1 MSTAYITVVT
11 DKGAE
16 RITAA
21 LLPDGE
27 KLKITHFAVG
37 DGNGSIPTPSASQTA
52 LVHEVYRG
60 EVSNIHADGDSTT
73 RIIVEG
79 IIPAG
84 QGGFWVREIGLYDDQ
99 GVLIAVCS
107 APERY
112 KPTPAEGATS
122 VLNCQVH
129 VAVSNT
135 SAVQLKVLDNAFLP
149 DATTATRGL
158 TILSNETDSD
168 DETKSATPKAV
179 NAVRKQL
186 PVVATDIRDRTNGRV
201 ALPGMFGYGAILT
214 DVKNFSGTAG
224 VTEFLT
230 WVKAATPGIY
240 QVSQSAGDNKIIP
253 GVTFNGLI
261 EINYISSSR
270 NSSGPQN
277 EEKGIFFLGV
287 NGDFWYNRY
296 HASSGGSLIGWENLK
311 VDVDALKRLIELKAD
326 LNSPVFTGIPAA
338 PTAAEN
344 DSSRQ
349 IANTEFVMRAIA
361 SLIDSSPEAL
371 NTLNEL
377 AQALGNDPNFATT
390 VTNALAGKQPLN
402 ALLTAWSNLTTEANK
417 LPYFTG
423 RNQIGLTN
431 VTSTGLNLLSKGS
444 VDAVLLYLG
453 LTETINAAKTALQA
467 GNNGSDIVDKAA
479 FAKTIGLSPETYLKY
494 NGDMAIDADLNT
506 FGPVEASMGIWSKGT
521 STNATFAKNFP
532 EENAVGYLEVFRAG
546 NYGGSQRFTV
556 RNGNIYTRHLTA
568 SWNGTNGPWSEWRNV
583 AGSARTL
590 NEQNNLNDLGGE
602 PALGVWRNSTSTLA
616 TAALNYPEEGS
627 FAQGVLEVLKGGNY
641 SYTQRYTTR
650 RGNVYVRC
658 LQASW
663 DASNPQWEEW
673 RCVGCQSV
681 SAYFEGDL
689 DTLTSPNRYSITD
702 KATNVP
708 LIDGTKIIGILDVSR
723 RFDNIS
729 VEQKFTSFG
738 SGSKTTG
745 RVFTR
750 VFSGQSNGKWSDWRE
765 VFTSYSLPLVL
776 GIGGAAAKVDSLD
789 WQTYDFIPGQM
800 LTTPLNTMQNIP
812 SDMDWGVID
821 GNLVNILVGPS
832 DDTGTG
838 RSMLV
843 WRSTVSAAN
852 YRFFAVRIAGTAGN
866 RTITTRQMP
875 VLNAAHTWAEKQ
887 TFNKGLAGDLTGNAT
902 TATKLQTARKIGGVA
917 FDGTADIALPG
928 VNAAG
933 NQNTTGNAA
942 TATKLRTAI
951 TIGGVSFDGSA
962 SINLP
967 GVNAAG
973 NQSTSGNAGSAT
985 KLQTART
992 IGGVSFDGTANID
1005 LPGVNKAGNQ
1015 STSGNAAT
1023 ATKLQTARRI
1033 NGVAFDG
1040 TTDISFSI
1048 NVLAS
1053 KGRVTA
1059 LANATQGSNTGIQ
1072 MYEAYNNGYPTAYGN
1087 VVHLKGASSVGEGE
1101 ILIGWSGTSGAHA
1114 PAYLRSRRDSTDA
1127 KWSEWAQIYTSKD
1140 SIPGVNATGNQN
1152 TTGNAASATRLQ
1164 TARTIGGVSFN
1175 GTANI
1180 NLPGVNTTGNQD
1192 TTGNAAT
1199 ATKLK
1204 TARTIGGVSFDGSAN
1219 INLPG
1224 VNAAGNQ
1231 NTSGNAATATKL
1243 KTARTISGVAFDGSK
1258 NITLTAKNVGATA
1271 CPTGWL
1277 ITGDNNSSI
1286 TTSSFITLLQN
1297 QGAFN
1302 TRAWTAR
1309 CSFAAAD
1316 SAYIPDSETKCG
1328 IIPLAGAVIEVVSF
1342 GMTNYTIRVTTA
1354 TTSSV
1359 SGAKTNSE
1367 FIYSYDNY
1375 NGSTNNPG
1383 WRRCYNSKNFSVNLS
1398 SYVTESQ
1405 LTGYNNNLDIIANTL
1420 VVRNGSNGGFA
1431 VWDIS
1436 TTTSG
1441 ANMYIS
1447 PVAGI
1452 NNVFR
1457 STSSR
1462 RYKKDI
1468 ENITDEQADKVL
1480 EMRPVWYRSTCEA
1493 DNKDWG
1499 WYGLIAEEVGEIAPQ
1514 YVHWRDATEED
1525 DPTIVSSNG
1534 LVAEGVM
1541 YERLVVPL
1549 IKQVQKLTAKV
1560 EALEEELKALKK

>member
-37 DGNGSIPTPSASQTA
+37 DGNGSIPTPTASQTA

-129 VAVSNT
+129 VVVSNT

-158 TILSNETDSD
+158 TILSNATDSD

-186 PVVATDIRDRTNGRV
+186 PVVATDIRDRTDGRV
-201 ALPGMFGYGAILT
+201 ALPGMFGFGKI
-214 DVKNFSGTAG
+214 FSPIDAVRFTSASELLEWAKQ
-224 VTEFLT
+224 V
-230 WVKAATPGIY
+230 TPGEYFVTGPASLLPDAKVFQGVISIRLLEANQVLPDMSQTPKSIIY
-240 QVSQSAGDNKIIP
+240 YGI
-253 GVTFNGLI
+253 NG
-261 EINYISSSR
+261 EIYH
-270 NSSGPQN
+270 
-277 EEKGIFFLGV
+277 
-287 NGDFWYNRY
+287 NRY
-296 HASSGGSLIGWENLK
+296 WPSGGGQLVGWEDLK
-311 VDVDALKRLIELKAD
+311 VDVDALKRLIALKAD

-349 IANTEFVMRAIA
+349 IANTEFVMRAIT

-402 ALLTAWSNLTTEANK
+402 ALLTALSGLATSANK
-417 LPYFTG
+417 FPFFTG
-423 RNQIGLTN
+423 TDKVALATI
-431 VTSTGLNLLSKGS
+431 TSTARALLSQSSIEGMQTT
-444 VDAVLLYLG
+444 LG
-453 LTETINAAKTALQA
+453 LSASLFRRFRGQLPTDANL
-467 GNNGSDIVDKAA
+467 D
-479 FAKTIGLSPETYLKY
+479 TY
-494 NGDMAIDADLNT
+494 
-506 FGPVEASMGIWSKGT
+506 GPVEASVGIWSKQT
-521 STNATFAKNFP
+521 STNADAAHNFP
-532 EENAVGYLEVFRAG
+532 EANAVGYIEVLPAG
-546 NYGGSQRFTV
+546 QFGGTQRYTV
-556 RNGNIYTRHLTA
+556 RTGNIYVRSLTA
-568 SWNGTNGPWSEWRNV
+568 SWNGQDGPWGEWLKVGN
-583 AGSARTL
+583 AAAT
-590 NEQNNLNDLGGE
+590 
-602 PALGVWRNSTSTLA
+602 AAKLA
-616 TAALNYPEEGS
+616 TAR
-627 FAQGVLEVLKGGNY
+627 
-641 SYTQRYTTR
+641 T
-650 RGNVYVRC
+650 
-658 LQASW
+658 
-663 DASNPQWEEW
+663 
-673 RCVGCQSV
+673 
-681 SAYFEGDL
+681 
-689 DTLTSPNRYSITD
+689 
-702 KATNVP
+702 
-708 LIDGTKIIGILDVSR
+708 
-723 RFDNIS
+723 
-729 VEQKFTSFG
+729 
-738 SGSKTTG
+738 
-745 RVFTR
+745 
-750 VFSGQSNGKWSDWRE
+750 
-765 VFTSYSLPLVL
+765 
-776 GIGGAAAKVDSLD
+776 IGGVSFDGSANIDL
-789 WQTYDFIPGQM
+789 PG
-800 LTTPLNTMQNIP
+800 
-812 SDMDWGVID
+812 
-821 GNLVNILVGPS
+821 VNK
-832 DDTGTG
+832 
-838 RSMLV
+838 
-843 WRSTVSAAN
+843 
-852 YRFFAVRIAGTAGN
+852 AGTQNTSG
-866 RTITTRQMP
+866 
-875 VLNAAHTWAEKQ
+875 NAA
-887 TFNKGLAGDLTGNAT
+887 

-942 TATKLRTAI
+942 TATKLKTAI

-985 KLQTART
+985 KLRTART

-1059 LANATQGSNTGIQ
+1059 LANAAQGSNTGIQ

-1114 PAYLRSRRDSTDA
+1114 PAYLRSRRDTTDA

-1152 TTGNAASATRLQ
+1152 TTGNAASATKLQ
-1164 TARTIGGVSFN
+1164 TARTIGGVSFD

-1180 NLPGVNTTGNQD
+1180 NLPGVNTTGNQS

-1199 ATKLK
+1199 ATKLR

-1224 VNAAGNQ
+1224 VNTAGNQ

-1243 KTARTISGVAFDGSK
+1243 QTARTINGKPFDGTA
-1258 NITLTAKNVGATA
+1258 NITLSAADVSTYTKSEIDTKLGYKASTSDVPNMAIKTSTLSSGSMNMSFSDFIQYLKSEGAFRKRYWIGFGDA
-1271 CPTGWL
+1271 MGMNAGSTGT
-1277 ITGDNNSSI
+1277 ITG
-1286 TTSSFITLLQN
+1286 FGALQ
-1297 QGAFN
+1297 
-1302 TRAWTAR
+1302 
-1309 CSFAAAD
+1309 
-1316 SAYIPDSETKCG
+1316 
-1328 IIPLAGAVIEVVSF
+1328 LAGTIIEVF
-1342 GMTNYTIRVTTA
+1342 NFPNGMDYTIRITTQHKA
-1354 TTSSV
+1354 DY
-1359 SGAKTNSE
+1359 SGLTNM
-1367 FIYSYDNY
+1367 I
-1375 NGSTNNPG
+1375 
-1383 WRRCYNSKNFSVNLS
+1383 
-1398 SYVTESQ
+1398 
-1405 LTGYNNNLDIIANTL
+1405 
-1420 VVRNGSNGGFA
+1420 VV
-1431 VWDIS
+1431 
-1436 TTTSG
+1436 
-1441 ANMYIS
+1441 YH
-1447 PVAGI
+1447 
-1452 NNVFR
+1452 
-1457 STSSR
+1457 
-1462 RYKKDI
+1462 
-1468 ENITDEQADKVL
+1468 
-1480 EMRPVWYRSTCEA
+1480 YRSALSPEGQWLKFAGTA
-1493 DNKDWG
+1493 G
-1499 WYGLIAEEVGEIAPQ
+1499 
-1514 YVHWRDATEED
+1514 AT
-1525 DPTIVSSNG
+1525 NQG
-1534 LVAEGVM
+1534 
-1541 YERLVVPL
+1541 Y
-1549 IKQVQKLTAKV
+1549 
-1560 EALEEELKALKK
+1560 

>member
-37 DGNGSIPTPSASQTA
+37 DGNGSIPTPNASQTA

-129 VAVSNT
+129 VVVSNT
-135 SAVQLKVLDNAFLP
+135 NAIQLKVLDNAFLP

-158 TILSNETDSD
+158 TILSNATDSD

-186 PVVATDIRDRTNGRV
+186 PVVATDIRDRTSGRV

-261 EINYISSSR
+261 EIKYISSSR

-296 HASSGGSLIGWENLK
+296 HASSGGSLVGWENLK
-311 VDVDALKRLIELKAD
+311 VDVDALKRLIALKAD

-338 PTAAEN
+338 PTAAVN
-344 DSSRQ
+344 NSSRQ

-361 SLIDSSPEAL
+361 ALIDSSPATL
-371 NTLNEL
+371 NTLNKL
-377 AQALGNDPNFATT
+377 ARAIGSDPNFATT

-402 ALLTAWSNLTTEANK
+402 ALLTAFSGLATSANK
-417 LPYFTG
+417 FPYFTD
-423 RNQIGLTN
+423 TN
-431 VTSTGLNLLSKGS
+431 KVDLATITPTARTLLQQSSIESMQALLRLSATLFQRFRGQLPT
-444 VDAVLLYLG
+444 DA
-453 LTETINAAKTALQA
+453 N
-467 GNNGSDIVDKAA
+467 
-479 FAKTIGLSPETYLKY
+479 
-494 NGDMAIDADLNT
+494 LNT
-506 FGPVEASMGIWSKGT
+506 YGPVEASVGIWSKPV
-521 STNATFAKNFP
+521 STNADVAHNFP
-532 EENAVGYLEVFRAG
+532 EANAVGY
-546 NYGGSQRFTV
+546 
-556 RNGNIYTRHLTA
+556 I
-568 SWNGTNGPWSEWRNV
+568 
-583 AGSARTL
+583 
-590 NEQNNLNDLGGE
+590 
-602 PALGVWRNSTSTLA
+602 
-616 TAALNYPEEGS
+616 
-627 FAQGVLEVLKGGNY
+627 EVLPAGQFGG
-641 SYTQRYTTR
+641 TQRYTVCT
-650 RGNVYVRC
+650 GNIYVRS
-658 LQASW
+658 LTAAWNGQDGPW
-663 DASNPQWEEW
+663 DDWLK
-673 RCVGCQSV
+673 VGNN
-681 SAYFEGDL
+681 A
-689 DTLTSPNRYSITD
+689 
-702 KATNVP
+702 ATAAK
-708 LIDGTKIIGILDVSR
+708 LATAR
-723 RFDNIS
+723 
-729 VEQKFTSFG
+729 T
-738 SGSKTTG
+738 
-745 RVFTR
+745 
-750 VFSGQSNGKWSDWRE
+750 
-765 VFTSYSLPLVL
+765 
-776 GIGGAAAKVDSLD
+776 IGGVSFDGSANIDL
-789 WQTYDFIPGQM
+789 PG
-800 LTTPLNTMQNIP
+800 
-812 SDMDWGVID
+812 
-821 GNLVNILVGPS
+821 VNK
-832 DDTGTG
+832 
-838 RSMLV
+838 
-843 WRSTVSAAN
+843 
-852 YRFFAVRIAGTAGN
+852 AGTQNTSG
-866 RTITTRQMP
+866 
-875 VLNAAHTWAEKQ
+875 NAAS
-887 TFNKGLAGDLTGNAT
+887 
-902 TATKLQTARKIGGVA
+902 ATKLQTARRIGGVA

-928 VNAAG
+928 VNATG

-942 TATKLRTAI
+942 TATKLKTAV

-962 SINLP
+962 SISLP

-1059 LANATQGSNTGIQ
+1059 LANATQGSSTGIQ

-1087 VVHLKGASSVGEGE
+1087 IVHLKGASSVGEGE

-1114 PAYLRSRRDSTDA
+1114 PAYLRSRRDTTDA

-1140 SIPGVNATGNQN
+1140 SIPGVNTTGNQN

-1243 KTARTISGVAFDGSK
+1243 QTARTINGKPFDGTA
-1258 NITLTAKNVGATA
+1258 NITLAAKDLGLADSSGYVGR
-1271 CPTGWL
+1271 L
-1277 ITGDNNSSI
+1277 LNMRVF
-1286 TTSSFITLLQN
+1286 TSSGTYTPT
-1297 QGAFN
+1297 QG
-1302 TRAWTAR
+1302 
-1309 CSFAAAD
+1309 
-1316 SAYIPDSETKCG
+1316 TKR
-1328 IIPLAGAVIEVVSF
+1328 
-1342 GMTNYTIRVTTA
+1342 IRVTITGGGGGGGGCQAYSNSETFFGAGGGAGGTVISVITVAAASYSVVIGSGGTGGSGA
-1354 TTSSV
+1354 TTGNRGGDSKFASLLTAPGGQGAGKTTV
-1359 SGAKTNSE
+1359 TNTGGGSGGVPSTGDIRISGGDGDDGQAGA
-1367 FIYSYDNY
+1367 FHVCGGGGASYW
-1375 NGSTNNPG
+1375 GG
-1383 WRRCYNSKNFSVNLS
+1383 GGRAAV
-1398 SYVTESQ
+1398 
-1405 LTGYNNNLDIIANTL
+1405 GG
-1420 VVRNGSNGGFA
+1420 GSNGLARG
-1431 VWDIS
+1431 
-1436 TTTSG
+1436 SG
-1441 ANMYIS
+1441 GGGAYDNGYTGTVMRGGRG
-1447 PVAGI
+1447 ADGI
-1452 NNVFR
+1452 CI
-1457 STSSR
+1457 
-1462 RYKKDI
+1462 I
-1468 ENITDEQADKVL
+1468 EEF
-1480 EMRPVWYRSTCEA
+1480 M
-1493 DNKDWG
+1493 
-1499 WYGLIAEEVGEIAPQ
+1499 
-1514 YVHWRDATEED
+1514 
-1525 DPTIVSSNG
+1525 
-1534 LVAEGVM
+1534 
-1541 YERLVVPL
+1541 
-1549 IKQVQKLTAKV
+1549 
-1560 EALEEELKALKK
+1560 

>member
-37 DGNGSIPTPSASQTA
+37 DGNGSIPTPNASQTA

-129 VAVSNT
+129 VVVSNT
-135 SAVQLKVLDNAFLP
+135 SAIQLKVLDNAFLP
-149 DATTATRGL
+149 DATTTTRGL
-158 TILSNETDSD
+158 TILSNETNSD

-186 PVVATDIRDRTNGRV
+186 PVVVTDIRDRTSGRV

-261 EINYISSSR
+261 EIKYISSSR

-277 EEKGIFFLGV
+277 EEKGIFFLGI

-296 HASSGGSLIGWENLK
+296 HASSGGSLVGWENLK
-311 VDVDALKRLIELKAD
+311 VDVDALKRLIALKAD

-349 IANTEFVMRAIA
+349 IANTEFVMRAITA
-361 SLIDSSPEAL
+361 LIDSSPATL
-371 NTLNEL
+371 NTLNKL
-377 AQALGNDPNFATT
+377 ARAIGNDPNFATT

-402 ALLTAWSNLTTEANK
+402 ALLAALSALTTSADK

-423 RNQIGLTN
+423 VNKVALT
-431 VTSTGLNLLSKGS
+431 VITSTARTLLQQSS
-444 VDAVLLYLG
+444 IESMQTTLG
-453 LTETINAAKTALQA
+453 LSATQFQRFRGQLPT
-467 GNNGSDIVDKAA
+467 
-479 FAKTIGLSPETYLKY
+479 
-494 NGDMAIDADLNT
+494 DANLNT
-506 FGPVEASMGIWSKGT
+506 YGPVEASVGIWSKPIT
-521 STNATFAKNFP
+521 TNADVTHNFP
-532 EENAVGYLEVFRAG
+532 EANAAGYLEVLPAG
-546 NYGGSQRFTV
+546 QFGGMQRYTV
-556 RNGNIYTRHLTA
+556 RTGNIYVRSLTA
-568 SWNGTNGPWSEWRNV
+568 SWNGQDGPWDDWLKV
-583 AGSARTL
+583 G
-590 NEQNNLNDLGGE
+590 NN
-602 PALGVWRNSTSTLA
+602 AATAAKLA
-616 TAALNYPEEGS
+616 TAR
-627 FAQGVLEVLKGGNY
+627 
-641 SYTQRYTTR
+641 T
-650 RGNVYVRC
+650 
-658 LQASW
+658 
-663 DASNPQWEEW
+663 
-673 RCVGCQSV
+673 
-681 SAYFEGDL
+681 
-689 DTLTSPNRYSITD
+689 
-702 KATNVP
+702 
-708 LIDGTKIIGILDVSR
+708 
-723 RFDNIS
+723 
-729 VEQKFTSFG
+729 
-738 SGSKTTG
+738 
-745 RVFTR
+745 
-750 VFSGQSNGKWSDWRE
+750 
-765 VFTSYSLPLVL
+765 
-776 GIGGAAAKVDSLD
+776 IGGVSFDGSANIDL
-789 WQTYDFIPGQM
+789 PG
-800 LTTPLNTMQNIP
+800 
-812 SDMDWGVID
+812 
-821 GNLVNILVGPS
+821 VNK
-832 DDTGTG
+832 
-838 RSMLV
+838 
-843 WRSTVSAAN
+843 
-852 YRFFAVRIAGTAGN
+852 AGTQNTSG
-866 RTITTRQMP
+866 
-875 VLNAAHTWAEKQ
+875 NAA
-887 TFNKGLAGDLTGNAT
+887 

-942 TATKLRTAI
+942 TATKLKTAV

-967 GVNAAG
+967 GVNATG

-985 KLQTART
+985 KLRTART

-1072 MYEAYNNGYPTAYGN
+1072 MYEVYNNGYPTAYGN
-1087 VVHLKGASSVGEGE
+1087 IVHLKGASSVGEGE

-1114 PAYLRSRRDSTDA
+1114 PAYLRSRRDTTDA

-1140 SIPGVNATGNQN
+1140 SIPGVNTTGNQN

-1224 VNAAGNQ
+1224 VNTVGNQ

-1243 KTARTISGVAFDGSK
+1243 RTARTINGKAFDGSA
-1258 NITLTAKNVGATA
+1258 NITLTAADLSTYTKSEIDTKLGYKASSSDIPNMAIKTSTLSSGGMNMSFSDFINYLKSEGAFRKRYWIGFGDMMGA
-1271 CPTGWL
+1271 NAGSTGT
-1277 ITGDNNSSI
+1277 ITG
-1286 TTSSFITLLQN
+1286 FGALQ
-1297 QGAFN
+1297 
-1302 TRAWTAR
+1302 
-1309 CSFAAAD
+1309 
-1316 SAYIPDSETKCG
+1316 
-1328 IIPLAGAVIEVVSF
+1328 LAGTIIEVF
-1342 GMTNYTIRVTTA
+1342 NFPNGMDYTIRITTQHRA
-1354 TTSSV
+1354 DY
-1359 SGAKTNSE
+1359 SGLTNM
-1367 FIYSYDNY
+1367 I
-1375 NGSTNNPG
+1375 
-1383 WRRCYNSKNFSVNLS
+1383 
-1398 SYVTESQ
+1398 
-1405 LTGYNNNLDIIANTL
+1405 
-1420 VVRNGSNGGFA
+1420 VV
-1431 VWDIS
+1431 
-1436 TTTSG
+1436 
-1441 ANMYIS
+1441 YH
-1447 PVAGI
+1447 
-1452 NNVFR
+1452 
-1457 STSSR
+1457 
-1462 RYKKDI
+1462 
-1468 ENITDEQADKVL
+1468 
-1480 EMRPVWYRSTCEA
+1480 YRSALSPAGQWLKFAGVT
-1493 DNKDWG
+1493 G
-1499 WYGLIAEEVGEIAPQ
+1499 
-1514 YVHWRDATEED
+1514 AT
-1525 DPTIVSSNG
+1525 N
-1534 LVAEGVM
+1534 EG
-1541 YERLVVPL
+1541 Y
-1549 IKQVQKLTAKV
+1549 
-1560 EALEEELKALKK
+1560 

>member
-1 MSTAYITVVT
+1 MSTTYKTVIT

-16 RITAA
+16 RIAAA

-27 KLKITHFAVG
+27 KLRITHFAVG
-37 DGNGSIPTPSASQTA
+37 DGNGSTPTPDVSQTA

-60 EVSNIHADGDSTT
+60 EVSNIHIDVDDTT
-73 RIIVEG
+73 RIVVEG
-79 IIPAG
+79 IIPAS

-99 GVLIAVCS
+99 GELVVVGN
-107 APERY
+107 APEGY
-112 KPTPAEGATS
+112 KPLPSEGAGR
-122 VLNCQVH
+122 VLNCQVF
-129 VAVSNT
+129 VVVSNT
-135 SAVQLKVLDNAFLP
+135 DAIELKVVSDAFLP
-149 DATTATRGL
+149 DATTEKRGL
-158 TILSNETDSD
+158 TILSSETNSD
-168 DETKSATPKAV
+168 DETKAATSKAVKAVMDVAKGKYTAVDASTTRKGLVQLTSATNSDSEVLALSAKAGKV
-179 NAVRKQL
+179 L
-186 PVVATDIRDRTNGRV
+186 ATQI
-201 ALPGMFGYGAILT
+201 
-214 DVKNFSGTAG
+214 
-224 VTEFLT
+224 
-230 WVKAATPGIY
+230 
-240 QVSQSAGDNKIIP
+240 SA
-253 GVTFNGLI
+253 
-261 EINYISSSR
+261 
-270 NSSGPQN
+270 
-277 EEKGIFFLGV
+277 
-287 NGDFWYNRY
+287 
-296 HASSGGSLIGWENLK
+296 
-311 VDVDALKRLIELKAD
+311 KAD
-326 LNSPVFTGIPAA
+326 LSSPAFTDKPTT
-338 PTAAEN
+338 PTAAEG
-344 DSSRQ
+344 DKSQQ

-390 VTNALAGKQPLN
+390 ITNALAGKQPLN
-402 ALLTAWSNLTTEANK
+402 ALLTAWSNLTTDANK

-444 VDAVLLYLG
+444 VEAVLLYLG

-843 WRSTVSAAN
+843 WRSTVSTAN

-902 TATKLQTARKIGGVA
+902 TATKLQTARRIGGVA

-942 TATKLRTAI
+942 TATKLKTAV

-962 SINLP
+962 SISLP

-1005 LPGVNKAGNQ
+1005 LPGVNKAGTQ

-1023 ATKLQTARRI
+1023 ATKLQTARKI

-1040 TTDISFSI
+1040 TKDISFTISAI
-1048 NVLAS
+1048 AS
-1053 KGRVTA
+1053 RGRVTA
-1059 LANATQGSNTGIQ
+1059 LANAVQGSSTGVQ

-1087 VVHLKGASSVGEGE
+1087 VMHLKGASASGEGE

-1114 PAYLRSRRDSTDA
+1114 PAYLRSRRDAADA
-1127 KWSEWAQIYTSKD
+1127 NWSQWAQIYTSKD
-1140 SIPGVNATGNQN
+1140 SIPGVNTTGNQN

-1224 VNAAGNQ
+1224 VNTAGNQ

-1243 KTARTISGVAFDGSK
+1243 RTARTINGKAFDGSA
-1258 NITLTAKNVGATA
+1258 NITLTAADLSTYTKSEIDTKLGYKASSSDIPNMAIKTSTLSSGSMNMSFSDFINYLKSEGAFRKRYWIGFGDMMGA
-1271 CPTGWL
+1271 NAGSTGT
-1277 ITGDNNSSI
+1277 ITG
-1286 TTSSFITLLQN
+1286 FGALQ
-1297 QGAFN
+1297 
-1302 TRAWTAR
+1302 
-1309 CSFAAAD
+1309 
-1316 SAYIPDSETKCG
+1316 
-1328 IIPLAGAVIEVVSF
+1328 LAGTIIEVF
-1342 GMTNYTIRVTTA
+1342 NFPNGMDYTIRITTQHRA
-1354 TTSSV
+1354 DY
-1359 SGAKTNSE
+1359 SGLTNM
-1367 FIYSYDNY
+1367 I
-1375 NGSTNNPG
+1375 
-1383 WRRCYNSKNFSVNLS
+1383 
-1398 SYVTESQ
+1398 
-1405 LTGYNNNLDIIANTL
+1405 
-1420 VVRNGSNGGFA
+1420 VV
-1431 VWDIS
+1431 
-1436 TTTSG
+1436 
-1441 ANMYIS
+1441 YH
-1447 PVAGI
+1447 
-1452 NNVFR
+1452 
-1457 STSSR
+1457 
-1462 RYKKDI
+1462 
-1468 ENITDEQADKVL
+1468 
-1480 EMRPVWYRSTCEA
+1480 YRSALSPAGQWLKFAGVT
-1493 DNKDWG
+1493 G
-1499 WYGLIAEEVGEIAPQ
+1499 
-1514 YVHWRDATEED
+1514 AT
-1525 DPTIVSSNG
+1525 N
-1534 LVAEGVM
+1534 EG
-1541 YERLVVPL
+1541 Y
-1549 IKQVQKLTAKV
+1549 
-1560 EALEEELKALKK
+1560 

>member
-37 DGNGSIPTPSASQTA
+37 DGNGSIPTPNASQTA

-129 VAVSNT
+129 VVVSNT
-135 SAVQLKVLDNAFLP
+135 SAIQLKVLDNAFLP

-158 TILSNETDSD
+158 TILSNATDSD

-186 PVVATDIRDRTNGRV
+186 PVVATDIRDRTSGRV

-253 GVTFNGLI
+253 GVTFTGLI

-296 HASSGGSLIGWENLK
+296 HASSGGSLIRWENLK
-311 VDVDALKRLIELKAD
+311 VDVDALKRLIALKAD
-326 LNSPVFTGIPAA
+326 LNSPVFTGTPAA
-338 PTAAEN
+338 PTAAVN

-349 IANTEFVMRAIA
+349 IANTEFVMRAITA
-361 SLIDSSPEAL
+361 LIDSSPATL
-371 NTLNEL
+371 NTLNKL
-377 AQALGNDPNFATT
+377 ARAIGSDPNFATT

-402 ALLTAWSNLTTEANK
+402 ALLTAFSGLATSANK
-417 LPYFTG
+417 FPYFTD
-423 RNQIGLTN
+423 TN
-431 VTSTGLNLLSKGS
+431 KVDLATITPTARTLLQQSSIESMQALLRLSATLFQRFRGQLPT
-444 VDAVLLYLG
+444 DA
-453 LTETINAAKTALQA
+453 N
-467 GNNGSDIVDKAA
+467 
-479 FAKTIGLSPETYLKY
+479 
-494 NGDMAIDADLNT
+494 LNT
-506 FGPVEASMGIWSKGT
+506 YGPVEASVGIWSKPIT
-521 STNATFAKNFP
+521 TNADVAHNFP
-532 EENAVGYLEVFRAG
+532 EANAAGYLEVLPAG
-546 NYGGSQRFTV
+546 QFGGMQRYTV
-556 RNGNIYTRHLTA
+556 RTGNIYVRGLTA
-568 SWNGTNGPWSEWRNV
+568 SWNGQDGPWGGWLKV
-583 AGSARTL
+583 G
-590 NEQNNLNDLGGE
+590 NN
-602 PALGVWRNSTSTLA
+602 AATAAKLA
-616 TAALNYPEEGS
+616 TARTIGGVSFDGS
-627 FAQGVLEVLKGGNY
+627 ANIDLPGVNKAGTQNTSGNAATATKLQTARRIGG
-641 SYTQRYTTR
+641 
-650 RGNVYVRC
+650 V
-658 LQASW
+658 A
-663 DASNPQWEEW
+663 
-673 RCVGCQSV
+673 
-681 SAYFEGDL
+681 F
-689 DTLTSPNRYSITD
+689 
-702 KATNVP
+702 
-708 LIDGTKIIGILDVSR
+708 DGTADIALPGV
-723 RFDNIS
+723 NA
-729 VEQKFTSFG
+729 
-738 SGSKTTG
+738 TG
-745 RVFTR
+745 N
-750 VFSGQSNGKWSDWRE
+750 Q
-765 VFTSYSLPLVL
+765 
-776 GIGGAAAKVDSLD
+776 
-789 WQTYDFIPGQM
+789 
-800 LTTPLNTMQNIP
+800 NT
-812 SDMDWGVID
+812 
-821 GNLVNILVGPS
+821 
-832 DDTGTG
+832 
-838 RSMLV
+838 
-843 WRSTVSAAN
+843 
-852 YRFFAVRIAGTAGN
+852 
-866 RTITTRQMP
+866 
-875 VLNAAHTWAEKQ
+875 
-887 TFNKGLAGDLTGNAT
+887 TGNAAT
-902 TATKLQTARKIGGVA
+902 ATKLKTAVTIGGVSFDGSVSISLPGVNAAGNQDTSGNAGSATKLQTARKIGGVA
-917 FDGTADIALPG
+917 FDGTTDIALPG

-942 TATKLRTAI
+942 TATKLKTPI

-1023 ATKLQTARRI
+1023 ATKLQTARKI

-1040 TTDISFSI
+1040 TKDISFTISAI
-1048 NVLAS
+1048 AS
-1053 KGRVTA
+1053 RGRVTA
-1059 LANATQGSNTGIQ
+1059 LANAVQGSSTGVQ

-1087 VVHLKGASSVGEGE
+1087 VMHLKGASASGEGE

-1114 PAYLRSRRDSTDA
+1114 PAYLRSRRDAADA
-1127 KWSEWAQIYTSKD
+1127 NWSQWAQIYTSKD
-1140 SIPGVNATGNQN
+1140 SIPGVNTTGNQN
-1152 TTGNAASATRLQ
+1152 TTGNAATATRLQ

-1180 NLPGVNTTGNQD
+1180 NLPGVNAPGNQD

-1243 KTARTISGVAFDGSK
+1243 QTARTINGKPFDGTA
-1258 NITLTAKNVGATA
+1258 NITLAAKDLGLADSSGYVGR
-1271 CPTGWL
+1271 L
-1277 ITGDNNSSI
+1277 LNMRVF
-1286 TTSSFITLLQN
+1286 TSSGTYTPT
-1297 QGAFN
+1297 QG
-1302 TRAWTAR
+1302 
-1309 CSFAAAD
+1309 
-1316 SAYIPDSETKCG
+1316 TKR
-1328 IIPLAGAVIEVVSF
+1328 
-1342 GMTNYTIRVTTA
+1342 IRVTITGGGGGGGGCQAYSNSETFFGAGGGAGGTVISVITVTA
-1354 TTSSV
+1354 ASYSV
-1359 SGAKTNSE
+1359 IIGSGGSGGSGATNGNGGGDSKFASLLTAPGGQGAGKTTVTNTGGGYGGVPTTGDIRIPGGDGSDGQAGTLAAGGCGGAS
-1367 FIYSYDNY
+1367 YWGGGGRAGVGTAHNGLAPGSGGGAAYDNSY
-1375 NGSTNNPG
+1375 SGTAKPG
-1383 WRRCYNSKNFSVNLS
+1383 GR
-1398 SYVTESQ
+1398 
-1405 LTGYNNNLDIIANTL
+1405 
-1420 VVRNGSNGGFA
+1420 
-1431 VWDIS
+1431 
-1436 TTTSG
+1436 G
-1441 ANMYIS
+1441 AN
-1447 PVAGI
+1447 GI
-1452 NNVFR
+1452 CI
-1457 STSSR
+1457 
-1462 RYKKDI
+1462 I
-1468 ENITDEQADKVL
+1468 EEF
-1480 EMRPVWYRSTCEA
+1480 M
-1493 DNKDWG
+1493 
-1499 WYGLIAEEVGEIAPQ
+1499 
-1514 YVHWRDATEED
+1514 
-1525 DPTIVSSNG
+1525 
-1534 LVAEGVM
+1534 
-1541 YERLVVPL
+1541 
-1549 IKQVQKLTAKV
+1549 
-1560 EALEEELKALKK
+1560 

>member
-37 DGNGSIPTPSASQTA
+37 DGNGSIPTPNASQTA

-129 VAVSNT
+129 VVVSNT
-135 SAVQLKVLDNAFLP
+135 SAIQLKVLDNAFLP

-158 TILSNETDSD
+158 TILSNATDSD

-186 PVVATDIRDRTNGRV
+186 PVVATDIRDRTSGRV

-253 GVTFNGLI
+253 GVTFTGLI

-311 VDVDALKRLIELKAD
+311 VDVDALKRLIALKAD
-326 LNSPVFTGIPAA
+326 LNSPVFTGTPAA
-338 PTAAEN
+338 PTAAVN

-349 IANTEFVMRAIA
+349 IANTEFVMRAITA
-361 SLIDSSPEAL
+361 LIDSSPATL
-371 NTLNEL
+371 NTLNKL
-377 AQALGNDPNFATT
+377 ARAIGSDPNFATT

-402 ALLTAWSNLTTEANK
+402 ALLTAFSGLATSANK
-417 LPYFTG
+417 FPYFTD
-423 RNQIGLTN
+423 TN
-431 VTSTGLNLLSKGS
+431 KVDLATITPTARTLLQQSSIESMQALLRLSATLFQRFRGQLPT
-444 VDAVLLYLG
+444 DA
-453 LTETINAAKTALQA
+453 N
-467 GNNGSDIVDKAA
+467 
-479 FAKTIGLSPETYLKY
+479 
-494 NGDMAIDADLNT
+494 LNT
-506 FGPVEASMGIWSKGT
+506 YGPVEASVGIWSKPIT
-521 STNATFAKNFP
+521 TNADVAHNFP
-532 EENAVGYLEVFRAG
+532 EANAAGYLEVLPAG
-546 NYGGSQRFTV
+546 QFGGMQRYTV
-556 RNGNIYTRHLTA
+556 RTGNIYVRGLTA
-568 SWNGTNGPWSEWRNV
+568 SWNGQDGPWGGWLKV
-583 AGSARTL
+583 G
-590 NEQNNLNDLGGE
+590 NN
-602 PALGVWRNSTSTLA
+602 AATAAKLA
-616 TAALNYPEEGS
+616 TARTIGGVSFDGS
-627 FAQGVLEVLKGGNY
+627 ANIDLPGVNKAGTQNTSGNAATATKLQTARRIGG
-641 SYTQRYTTR
+641 
-650 RGNVYVRC
+650 V
-658 LQASW
+658 A
-663 DASNPQWEEW
+663 
-673 RCVGCQSV
+673 
-681 SAYFEGDL
+681 F
-689 DTLTSPNRYSITD
+689 
-702 KATNVP
+702 
-708 LIDGTKIIGILDVSR
+708 DGTADIALPGV
-723 RFDNIS
+723 NA
-729 VEQKFTSFG
+729 
-738 SGSKTTG
+738 TG
-745 RVFTR
+745 N
-750 VFSGQSNGKWSDWRE
+750 Q
-765 VFTSYSLPLVL
+765 
-776 GIGGAAAKVDSLD
+776 
-789 WQTYDFIPGQM
+789 
-800 LTTPLNTMQNIP
+800 NT
-812 SDMDWGVID
+812 
-821 GNLVNILVGPS
+821 
-832 DDTGTG
+832 
-838 RSMLV
+838 
-843 WRSTVSAAN
+843 
-852 YRFFAVRIAGTAGN
+852 
-866 RTITTRQMP
+866 
-875 VLNAAHTWAEKQ
+875 
-887 TFNKGLAGDLTGNAT
+887 TGNAAT
-902 TATKLQTARKIGGVA
+902 ATKLKTAVTIGGVSFDGSVSISLPGVNAAGNQDTSGNAGSATKLQTARKIGGVA
-917 FDGTADIALPG
+917 FDGTTDIALPG

-942 TATKLRTAI
+942 TATKLKTPI

-1023 ATKLQTARRI
+1023 ATKLQTARKI

-1040 TTDISFSI
+1040 TKDISFTISAI
-1048 NVLAS
+1048 AS
-1053 KGRVTA
+1053 RGRVTA
-1059 LANATQGSNTGIQ
+1059 LANAVQGSSTGVQ

-1087 VVHLKGASSVGEGE
+1087 VMHLKGASASGEGE

-1114 PAYLRSRRDSTDA
+1114 PAYLRSRRDAADA
-1127 KWSEWAQIYTSKD
+1127 NWSQWAQIYTSKD
-1140 SIPGVNATGNQN
+1140 SIPGVNTTGNQN
-1152 TTGNAASATRLQ
+1152 TTGNAATATRLQ

-1180 NLPGVNTTGNQD
+1180 NLPGVNAPGNQD

-1243 KTARTISGVAFDGSK
+1243 QTARTINGKPFDGTA
-1258 NITLTAKNVGATA
+1258 NITLAAKDLGLADSSGYVGR
-1271 CPTGWL
+1271 L
-1277 ITGDNNSSI
+1277 LNMRVF
-1286 TTSSFITLLQN
+1286 TSSGTYTPT
-1297 QGAFN
+1297 QG
-1302 TRAWTAR
+1302 
-1309 CSFAAAD
+1309 
-1316 SAYIPDSETKCG
+1316 TKR
-1328 IIPLAGAVIEVVSF
+1328 
-1342 GMTNYTIRVTTA
+1342 IRVTITGGGGGGGGCQAYSNSETFFGAGGGAGGTVISVITVTA
-1354 TTSSV
+1354 ASYSV
-1359 SGAKTNSE
+1359 IIGSGGSGGSGATNGNGGGDSKFASLLTAPGGQGAGKTTVTNTGGGYGGVPTTGDIRIPGGDGSDGQAGTLAAGGCGGAS
-1367 FIYSYDNY
+1367 YWGGGGRAGVGTAHNGLAPGSGGGAAYDNSY
-1375 NGSTNNPG
+1375 SGTAKPG
-1383 WRRCYNSKNFSVNLS
+1383 GR
-1398 SYVTESQ
+1398 
-1405 LTGYNNNLDIIANTL
+1405 
-1420 VVRNGSNGGFA
+1420 
-1431 VWDIS
+1431 
-1436 TTTSG
+1436 G
-1441 ANMYIS
+1441 AN
-1447 PVAGI
+1447 GI
-1452 NNVFR
+1452 CI
-1457 STSSR
+1457 
-1462 RYKKDI
+1462 I
-1468 ENITDEQADKVL
+1468 EEF
-1480 EMRPVWYRSTCEA
+1480 M
-1493 DNKDWG
+1493 
-1499 WYGLIAEEVGEIAPQ
+1499 
-1514 YVHWRDATEED
+1514 
-1525 DPTIVSSNG
+1525 
-1534 LVAEGVM
+1534 
-1541 YERLVVPL
+1541 
-1549 IKQVQKLTAKV
+1549 
-1560 EALEEELKALKK
+1560 

>member
-37 DGNGSIPTPSASQTA
+37 DGNGSIPTPTASQTA

-84 QGGFWVREIGLYDDQ
+84 QGGFWVREIGLYDDR

-129 VAVSNT
+129 VVVSNT

-186 PVVATDIRDRTNGRV
+186 PVVATDIRDRTDGRV
-201 ALPGMFGYGAILT
+201 ALPGMFGFGKIFSPI
-214 DVKNFSGTAG
+214 DVVRFTSASELLEWAKQ
-224 VTEFLT
+224 V
-230 WVKAATPGIY
+230 TPGEYFVTGPASLLPGAKVFQGVISIRLLEANQVLPDMSQTPKSIIY
-240 QVSQSAGDNKIIP
+240 YGI
-253 GVTFNGLI
+253 NG
-261 EINYISSSR
+261 EIYH
-270 NSSGPQN
+270 
-277 EEKGIFFLGV
+277 
-287 NGDFWYNRY
+287 NRY
-296 HASSGGSLIGWENLK
+296 WPSGGGQLVGWEDLK
-311 VDVDALKRLIELKAD
+311 VDVDALKRLIALKAD
-326 LNSPVFTGIPAA
+326 LDSPVFTGIPAA

-349 IANTEFVMRAIA
+349 IANTEFVMRAIT

-402 ALLTAWSNLTTEANK
+402 ALLTALSGLATSANK
-417 LPYFTG
+417 FPFFTG
-423 RNQIGLTN
+423 TDKVALATI
-431 VTSTGLNLLSKGS
+431 TSTARALLSQSSIEGMQTT
-444 VDAVLLYLG
+444 LG
-453 LTETINAAKTALQA
+453 LSASLFRRFRGQLPTDANL
-467 GNNGSDIVDKAA
+467 D
-479 FAKTIGLSPETYLKY
+479 TY
-494 NGDMAIDADLNT
+494 
-506 FGPVEASMGIWSKGT
+506 GPVEASVGIWSKQT
-521 STNATFAKNFP
+521 STNADAAHNFP
-532 EENAVGYLEVFRAG
+532 EANAVGYIEVIPAG
-546 NYGGSQRFTV
+546 QFGGTQRYTV
-556 RNGNIYTRHLTA
+556 RTGNIYVRSLTA
-568 SWNGTNGPWSEWRNV
+568 SWNGQDGPWGEWLKVGN
-583 AGSARTL
+583 AAAT
-590 NEQNNLNDLGGE
+590 
-602 PALGVWRNSTSTLA
+602 AAKLA
-616 TAALNYPEEGS
+616 TAR
-627 FAQGVLEVLKGGNY
+627 
-641 SYTQRYTTR
+641 T
-650 RGNVYVRC
+650 
-658 LQASW
+658 
-663 DASNPQWEEW
+663 
-673 RCVGCQSV
+673 
-681 SAYFEGDL
+681 
-689 DTLTSPNRYSITD
+689 
-702 KATNVP
+702 
-708 LIDGTKIIGILDVSR
+708 
-723 RFDNIS
+723 
-729 VEQKFTSFG
+729 
-738 SGSKTTG
+738 
-745 RVFTR
+745 
-750 VFSGQSNGKWSDWRE
+750 
-765 VFTSYSLPLVL
+765 
-776 GIGGAAAKVDSLD
+776 IGGVSFDGSANIDL
-789 WQTYDFIPGQM
+789 PG
-800 LTTPLNTMQNIP
+800 
-812 SDMDWGVID
+812 
-821 GNLVNILVGPS
+821 VNK
-832 DDTGTG
+832 
-838 RSMLV
+838 
-843 WRSTVSAAN
+843 
-852 YRFFAVRIAGTAGN
+852 AGTQNTSG
-866 RTITTRQMP
+866 
-875 VLNAAHTWAEKQ
+875 NAA
-887 TFNKGLAGDLTGNAT
+887 

-942 TATKLRTAI
+942 TATKLKTAI

-1114 PAYLRSRRDSTDA
+1114 PAYLRSRRDTTDA

-1152 TTGNAASATRLQ
+1152 TTGNAASATKLQ
-1164 TARTIGGVSFN
+1164 TARTIGGVSFD

-1180 NLPGVNTTGNQD
+1180 NLPGVNTTGNQS

-1199 ATKLK
+1199 ATKLR

-1224 VNAAGNQ
+1224 VNTAGNQ

-1243 KTARTISGVAFDGSK
+1243 QTARTINGKPFDGTA
-1258 NITLTAKNVGATA
+1258 NITLSAADVSTYTKSEIDTKLGYKASTSDVPNMAIKTSTLSSGSMNMSFSDFIQYLKSEGAFRKRYWIGFGDA
-1271 CPTGWL
+1271 MGMNAGSTGT
-1277 ITGDNNSSI
+1277 ITG
-1286 TTSSFITLLQN
+1286 FGALQ
-1297 QGAFN
+1297 
-1302 TRAWTAR
+1302 
-1309 CSFAAAD
+1309 
-1316 SAYIPDSETKCG
+1316 
-1328 IIPLAGAVIEVVSF
+1328 LAGTIIEVF
-1342 GMTNYTIRVTTA
+1342 NFPNGMDYTIRITTQHKA
-1354 TTSSV
+1354 DY
-1359 SGAKTNSE
+1359 SGLTNM
-1367 FIYSYDNY
+1367 I
-1375 NGSTNNPG
+1375 
-1383 WRRCYNSKNFSVNLS
+1383 
-1398 SYVTESQ
+1398 
-1405 LTGYNNNLDIIANTL
+1405 
-1420 VVRNGSNGGFA
+1420 VV
-1431 VWDIS
+1431 
-1436 TTTSG
+1436 
-1441 ANMYIS
+1441 YH
-1447 PVAGI
+1447 
-1452 NNVFR
+1452 
-1457 STSSR
+1457 
-1462 RYKKDI
+1462 
-1468 ENITDEQADKVL
+1468 
-1480 EMRPVWYRSTCEA
+1480 YRSALSPEGQWLKFAGTA
-1493 DNKDWG
+1493 G
-1499 WYGLIAEEVGEIAPQ
+1499 
-1514 YVHWRDATEED
+1514 AT
-1525 DPTIVSSNG
+1525 NQG
-1534 LVAEGVM
+1534 
-1541 YERLVVPL
+1541 Y
-1549 IKQVQKLTAKV
+1549 
-1560 EALEEELKALKK
+1560 

>member
-1 MSTAYITVVT
+1 MSTTYKTVIT

-16 RITAA
+16 RIAAA

-27 KLKITHFAVG
+27 KLRITHFAVG
-37 DGNGSIPTPSASQTA
+37 DGNGSTPTPDVSQTA

-60 EVSNIHADGDSTT
+60 EVSNIHIDVDDTT
-73 RIIVEG
+73 RIVVEG
-79 IIPAG
+79 IIPTS

-99 GVLIAVCS
+99 GELVVVGN
-107 APERY
+107 APEGY
-112 KPTPAEGATS
+112 KPLPSEGAGR
-122 VLNCQVH
+122 VLNCQVF
-129 VAVSNT
+129 VVVSNT
-135 SAVQLKVLDNAFLP
+135 DAIELKVVSDAFLP
-149 DATTATRGL
+149 DATTEKRGL
-158 TILSNETDSD
+158 TILSSETNSD
-168 DETKSATPKAV
+168 DETKAATSKAVKAVMDVAKGKYTAVDASTTRKGLVQLTSATNSDSEVLALSAKAGKV
-179 NAVRKQL
+179 L
-186 PVVATDIRDRTNGRV
+186 ATQI
-201 ALPGMFGYGAILT
+201 
-214 DVKNFSGTAG
+214 
-224 VTEFLT
+224 
-230 WVKAATPGIY
+230 
-240 QVSQSAGDNKIIP
+240 SA
-253 GVTFNGLI
+253 
-261 EINYISSSR
+261 
-270 NSSGPQN
+270 
-277 EEKGIFFLGV
+277 
-287 NGDFWYNRY
+287 
-296 HASSGGSLIGWENLK
+296 
-311 VDVDALKRLIELKAD
+311 KAD
-326 LNSPVFTGIPAA
+326 LSSPAFTDKPTT
-338 PTAAEN
+338 PTAAEG
-344 DSSRQ
+344 DKSQQ

-361 SLIDSSPEAL
+361 SLVDSSPEAL

-390 VTNALAGKQPLN
+390 ITNALAGKQPLN
-402 ALLTAWSNLTTEANK
+402 ALLTAWSNLTTDANK

-444 VDAVLLYLG
+444 VEAVLLYLG

-658 LQASW
+658 LRASW

-843 WRSTVSAAN
+843 WRSTVSTAN

-942 TATKLRTAI
+942 TATKLKTAVA
-951 TIGGVSFDGSA
+951 IGGVSFDGSA
-962 SINLP
+962 SISLP

-1005 LPGVNKAGNQ
+1005 LPGVNKAGTQ

-1023 ATKLQTARRI
+1023 ATKLQTARKI

-1040 TTDISFSI
+1040 TKDISFTISAI
-1048 NVLAS
+1048 AS
-1053 KGRVTA
+1053 RGRVTA
-1059 LANATQGSNTGIQ
+1059 LANAVQGTSTGVQ

-1087 VVHLKGASSVGEGE
+1087 IIHLKGATAVGEGE

-1114 PAYLRSRRDSTDA
+1114 PAYLRSRRDATDA

-1140 SIPGVNATGNQN
+1140 SIPGVNTTGNQN

-1224 VNAAGNQ
+1224 VNTAGNQ

-1243 KTARTISGVAFDGSK
+1243 RTARTINGKAFDGSA
-1258 NITLTAKNVGATA
+1258 NITLTAADLSTYTKSEIDTKLGYKASSSDIPNMAIKTSTLSSGSMNMSFSDFINYLKGEGAFRKRYWIGFGDMMGA
-1271 CPTGWL
+1271 NAGSTGT
-1277 ITGDNNSSI
+1277 ITG
-1286 TTSSFITLLQN
+1286 FGALQ
-1297 QGAFN
+1297 
-1302 TRAWTAR
+1302 
-1309 CSFAAAD
+1309 
-1316 SAYIPDSETKCG
+1316 
-1328 IIPLAGAVIEVVSF
+1328 LAGTIIEVF
-1342 GMTNYTIRVTTA
+1342 NFPNGMDYTIRITTQHKA
-1354 TTSSV
+1354 DY
-1359 SGAKTNSE
+1359 SGLTNM
-1367 FIYSYDNY
+1367 I
-1375 NGSTNNPG
+1375 
-1383 WRRCYNSKNFSVNLS
+1383 
-1398 SYVTESQ
+1398 
-1405 LTGYNNNLDIIANTL
+1405 
-1420 VVRNGSNGGFA
+1420 VV
-1431 VWDIS
+1431 
-1436 TTTSG
+1436 
-1441 ANMYIS
+1441 YH
-1447 PVAGI
+1447 
-1452 NNVFR
+1452 
-1457 STSSR
+1457 
-1462 RYKKDI
+1462 
-1468 ENITDEQADKVL
+1468 
-1480 EMRPVWYRSTCEA
+1480 YRSA
-1493 DNKDWG
+1493 LSPAGQWLKFAG
-1499 WYGLIAEEVGEIAPQ
+1499 
-1514 YVHWRDATEED
+1514 ATGA
-1525 DPTIVSSNG
+1525 TN
-1534 LVAEGVM
+1534 EG
-1541 YERLVVPL
+1541 Y
-1549 IKQVQKLTAKV
+1549 
-1560 EALEEELKALKK
+1560 

>member
-1 MSTAYITVVT
+1 MSTTYKTIIT

-16 RITAA
+16 RIAAA

-27 KLKITHFAVG
+27 KLRITHFAVG
-37 DGNGSIPTPSASQTA
+37 DGNGSTPTPDVSQTA

-60 EVSNIHADGDSTT
+60 EVSNIHIDVDDTT
-73 RIIVEG
+73 RIVVEG

-99 GVLIAVCS
+99 GELVVVGN
-107 APERY
+107 APEGY
-112 KPTPAEGATS
+112 KPLPSEGAGR
-122 VLNCQVH
+122 VLNCQVF
-129 VAVSNT
+129 VVVSNT
-135 SAVQLKVLDNAFLP
+135 DAIELKVVSDAFLP
-149 DATTATRGL
+149 DATTEKRGL
-158 TILSNETDSD
+158 TILSSETNSD
-168 DETKSATPKAV
+168 DETKAATSKAVKAVMDVAKGKYTAVDASTTRKGLVQLTSATNSDSEVLALSAKAGKV
-179 NAVRKQL
+179 L
-186 PVVATDIRDRTNGRV
+186 ATQI
-201 ALPGMFGYGAILT
+201 
-214 DVKNFSGTAG
+214 
-224 VTEFLT
+224 
-230 WVKAATPGIY
+230 
-240 QVSQSAGDNKIIP
+240 SA
-253 GVTFNGLI
+253 
-261 EINYISSSR
+261 
-270 NSSGPQN
+270 
-277 EEKGIFFLGV
+277 
-287 NGDFWYNRY
+287 
-296 HASSGGSLIGWENLK
+296 
-311 VDVDALKRLIELKAD
+311 KAD
-326 LNSPVFTGIPAA
+326 LSSPAFTDKPTT
-338 PTAAEN
+338 PTAAEG
-344 DSSRQ
+344 DKSQQ

-361 SLIDSSPEAL
+361 ALVGSSPEAL
-371 NTLNEL
+371 DTLNEL

-402 ALLTAWSNLTTEANK
+402 ALLTALSGLTTSANK

-423 RNQIGLTN
+423 ADKVALATI
-431 VTSTGLNLLSKGS
+431 TSTARALLQQSG
-444 VDAVLLYLG
+444 VEGMQTILG
-453 LTETINAAKTALQA
+453 INASSFRRFRGQLPTDANL
-467 GNNGSDIVDKAA
+467 D
-479 FAKTIGLSPETYLKY
+479 TY
-494 NGDMAIDADLNT
+494 
-506 FGPVEASMGIWSKGT
+506 GPVETSVGIWSKQT
-521 STNATFAKNFP
+521 STNADVAHNFP
-532 EENAVGYLEVFRAG
+532 EANAVGYIEVLPAG
-546 NYGGSQRFTV
+546 QFGGTQRYTV
-556 RNGNIYTRHLTA
+556 RNGNIHIRSLTG
-568 SWNGTNGPWSEWRNV
+568 SWNGVDGPWGEWIKV
-583 AGSARTL
+583 GSAATT
-590 NEQNNLNDLGGE
+590 
-602 PALGVWRNSTSTLA
+602 ATKLA
-616 TAALNYPEEGS
+616 TAR
-627 FAQGVLEVLKGGNY
+627 
-641 SYTQRYTTR
+641 T
-650 RGNVYVRC
+650 
-658 LQASW
+658 
-663 DASNPQWEEW
+663 
-673 RCVGCQSV
+673 
-681 SAYFEGDL
+681 
-689 DTLTSPNRYSITD
+689 
-702 KATNVP
+702 
-708 LIDGTKIIGILDVSR
+708 
-723 RFDNIS
+723 
-729 VEQKFTSFG
+729 
-738 SGSKTTG
+738 
-745 RVFTR
+745 
-750 VFSGQSNGKWSDWRE
+750 
-765 VFTSYSLPLVL
+765 
-776 GIGGAAAKVDSLD
+776 IGGVSFDGSANIDL
-789 WQTYDFIPGQM
+789 PG
-800 LTTPLNTMQNIP
+800 
-812 SDMDWGVID
+812 
-821 GNLVNILVGPS
+821 VNK
-832 DDTGTG
+832 
-838 RSMLV
+838 
-843 WRSTVSAAN
+843 
-852 YRFFAVRIAGTAGN
+852 AGTQNTSG
-866 RTITTRQMP
+866 
-875 VLNAAHTWAEKQ
+875 NAAS
-887 TFNKGLAGDLTGNAT
+887 
-902 TATKLQTARKIGGVA
+902 ATKLQTARRIGGVA

-928 VNAAG
+928 VNATG

-942 TATKLRTAI
+942 TATKLQTTI

-962 SINLP
+962 SISLP

-1005 LPGVNKAGNQ
+1005 LPGVNKAGTQNTSGNAATATKLQTARKIGGVTFDGTADIALPGVNAAGNQ

-1023 ATKLQTARRI
+1023 ATKLQTARKI

-1040 TTDISFSI
+1040 TRDISFTISAI
-1048 NVLAS
+1048 AS
-1053 KGRVTA
+1053 RGRVTA
-1059 LANATQGSNTGIQ
+1059 LANAVQGASTGVQ

-1087 VVHLKGASSVGEGE
+1087 IIHLKGATAVGEGE

-1127 KWSEWAQIYTSKD
+1127 NWSEWAQIYTSKD
-1140 SIPGVNATGNQN
+1140 SIPGVNTTGNQN

-1224 VNAAGNQ
+1224 VNTAGNQ

-1243 KTARTISGVAFDGSK
+1243 QTARTISGVAFDGTK

-1271 CPTGWL
+1271 YPTGWL

-1302 TRAWTAR
+1302 TRAWVAR

-1375 NGSTNNPG
+1375 NGSTNSPG
-1383 WRRCYNSKNFSVNLS
+1383 WRRCYNSKNYSVNLS
-1398 SYVTESQ
+1398 SYVTERQ
-1405 LTGYNNNLDIIANTL
+1405 LTGYDNNLDIIANTL
-1420 VVRNGSNGGFA
+1420 VVKNGSNGGFA

-1447 PVAGI
+1447 PVSGI

-1525 DPTIVSSNG
+1525 DPAIVSSNG

>member
-1 MSTAYITVVT
+1 MSTTYKTVIT

-16 RITAA
+16 RIAAA

-37 DGNGSIPTPSASQTA
+37 DGNGSIPTPTASQTA

-129 VAVSNT
+129 VVVSNT
-135 SAVQLKVLDNAFLP
+135 SAIQLKVLDNAFLP

-186 PVVATDIRDRTNGRV
+186 PVVATDIRDRTDGRV
-201 ALPGMFGYGAILT
+201 ALPGMFGFGKIFSPI
-214 DVKNFSGTAG
+214 DVVRFNSEAELLEWAKQ
-224 VTEFLT
+224 V
-230 WVKAATPGIY
+230 TPGEYFVTGSASLLPGAKVFQGVISIRLLEVNQVLPDMSQTPKSIIY
-240 QVSQSAGDNKIIP
+240 
-253 GVTFNGLI
+253 
-261 EINYISSSR
+261 Y
-270 NSSGPQN
+270 
-277 EEKGIFFLGV
+277 GV
-287 NGDFWYNRY
+287 NGEIYHNRY
-296 HASSGGSLIGWENLK
+296 WPSGGGQLVGWEDLK
-311 VDVDALKRLIELKAD
+311 IDVEALKRLIALKAD
-326 LNSPVFTGIPAA
+326 LNSPVFTGIPTA

-344 DSSRQ
+344 DSSQQ

-390 VTNALAGKQPLN
+390 ITNALAGKQPLN
-402 ALLTAWSNLTTEANK
+402 ALLTAWSNLTTDANK

-444 VDAVLLYLG
+444 VEAVLLYLG

-843 WRSTVSAAN
+843 WRSTVSTAN

-942 TATKLRTAI
+942 TATKLKTAV

-962 SINLP
+962 SISLP

-1005 LPGVNKAGNQ
+1005 LPGVNKAGTQ

-1023 ATKLQTARRI
+1023 ATKLQTARKI

-1040 TTDISFSI
+1040 TRDISFTISAI
-1048 NVLAS
+1048 AS
-1053 KGRVTA
+1053 RGRVTA
-1059 LANATQGSNTGIQ
+1059 LANAVQGASTGVQ

-1087 VVHLKGASSVGEGE
+1087 IIHLKGATAVGEGE

-1127 KWSEWAQIYTSKD
+1127 NWSEWAQIYTSKD
-1140 SIPGVNATGNQN
+1140 SIPGVNTTGNQN

-1224 VNAAGNQ
+1224 VNTAGNQ

-1243 KTARTISGVAFDGSK
+1243 RTARTINGKAFDGSA
-1258 NITLTAKNVGATA
+1258 NITLTAADLSTYTKSEIDTKLGYKASSSDIPNMAIKTSTLSSGGMNMSFSDFINYLKGEGAFRKRYWIGFGDMMGA
-1271 CPTGWL
+1271 NAGSTGT
-1277 ITGDNNSSI
+1277 ITG
-1286 TTSSFITLLQN
+1286 FGALQ
-1297 QGAFN
+1297 
-1302 TRAWTAR
+1302 
-1309 CSFAAAD
+1309 
-1316 SAYIPDSETKCG
+1316 
-1328 IIPLAGAVIEVVSF
+1328 LAGTIIEVF
-1342 GMTNYTIRVTTA
+1342 NFPNGMDYTIRITTQHKA
-1354 TTSSV
+1354 DY
-1359 SGAKTNSE
+1359 SGLTNM
-1367 FIYSYDNY
+1367 I
-1375 NGSTNNPG
+1375 
-1383 WRRCYNSKNFSVNLS
+1383 
-1398 SYVTESQ
+1398 
-1405 LTGYNNNLDIIANTL
+1405 
-1420 VVRNGSNGGFA
+1420 VV
-1431 VWDIS
+1431 
-1436 TTTSG
+1436 
-1441 ANMYIS
+1441 YH
-1447 PVAGI
+1447 
-1452 NNVFR
+1452 
-1457 STSSR
+1457 
-1462 RYKKDI
+1462 
-1468 ENITDEQADKVL
+1468 
-1480 EMRPVWYRSTCEA
+1480 YRSA
-1493 DNKDWG
+1493 LSPAGQWLKFAG
-1499 WYGLIAEEVGEIAPQ
+1499 
-1514 YVHWRDATEED
+1514 ATGA
-1525 DPTIVSSNG
+1525 TN
-1534 LVAEGVM
+1534 EG
-1541 YERLVVPL
+1541 Y
-1549 IKQVQKLTAKV
+1549 
-1560 EALEEELKALKK
+1560 

>member
-1 MSTAYITVVT
+1 MSTAYKTVVT

-37 DGNGSIPTPSASQTA
+37 DGNGSIPTPTASQTA

-73 RIIVEG
+73 RIVVEG

-84 QGGFWVREIGLYDDQ
+84 QGGFWAREIGLYDDK

-129 VAVSNT
+129 VVVSNT
-135 SAVQLKVLDNAFLP
+135 SAIQLKVLDNAFLP

-186 PVVATDIRDRTNGRV
+186 PVVATDIRDRTSGRV

-253 GVTFNGLI
+253 GVTFTGLI

-311 VDVDALKRLIELKAD
+311 VDVEALKRLIALKAD
-326 LNSPVFTGIPAA
+326 LNSPVFTGTPAA
-338 PTAAEN
+338 PTAAVN
-344 DSSRQ
+344 NSSRQ
-349 IANTEFVMRAIA
+349 IANTEFVMRAITA
-361 SLIDSSPEAL
+361 LIDSSPATL
-371 NTLNEL
+371 NTLNKL
-377 AQALGNDPNFATT
+377 ARAIGSDPNFATT

-402 ALLTAWSNLTTEANK
+402 ALLTAFSGLATSADK

-423 RNQIGLTN
+423 VNKVALT
-431 VTSTGLNLLSKGS
+431 VITSTARTLLQQSS
-444 VDAVLLYLG
+444 IESMQTTLG
-453 LTETINAAKTALQA
+453 LSATQFQRFRGQLPT
-467 GNNGSDIVDKAA
+467 
-479 FAKTIGLSPETYLKY
+479 
-494 NGDMAIDADLNT
+494 DANLNT
-506 FGPVEASMGIWSKGT
+506 YGPVEASVGIWSKPIT
-521 STNATFAKNFP
+521 TNADVAHNFP
-532 EENAVGYLEVFRAG
+532 EANAAGYLEVLPAG
-546 NYGGSQRFTV
+546 QFGGTQRYTV
-556 RNGNIYTRHLTA
+556 RTGNIYVRSLTA
-568 SWNGTNGPWSEWRNV
+568 SWNGQDGPWDDWLKV
-583 AGSARTL
+583 G
-590 NEQNNLNDLGGE
+590 NN
-602 PALGVWRNSTSTLA
+602 AATAAKLA
-616 TAALNYPEEGS
+616 TAR
-627 FAQGVLEVLKGGNY
+627 
-641 SYTQRYTTR
+641 T
-650 RGNVYVRC
+650 
-658 LQASW
+658 
-663 DASNPQWEEW
+663 
-673 RCVGCQSV
+673 
-681 SAYFEGDL
+681 
-689 DTLTSPNRYSITD
+689 
-702 KATNVP
+702 
-708 LIDGTKIIGILDVSR
+708 
-723 RFDNIS
+723 
-729 VEQKFTSFG
+729 
-738 SGSKTTG
+738 
-745 RVFTR
+745 
-750 VFSGQSNGKWSDWRE
+750 
-765 VFTSYSLPLVL
+765 
-776 GIGGAAAKVDSLD
+776 IGGVSFDGSANIDL
-789 WQTYDFIPGQM
+789 PG
-800 LTTPLNTMQNIP
+800 
-812 SDMDWGVID
+812 
-821 GNLVNILVGPS
+821 VNK
-832 DDTGTG
+832 
-838 RSMLV
+838 
-843 WRSTVSAAN
+843 
-852 YRFFAVRIAGTAGN
+852 AGTQNTSG
-866 RTITTRQMP
+866 
-875 VLNAAHTWAEKQ
+875 NAAS
-887 TFNKGLAGDLTGNAT
+887 
-902 TATKLQTARKIGGVA
+902 ATKLQTARKIGGVA

-942 TATKLRTAI
+942 TATKLKTAV

-962 SINLP
+962 SISLP
-967 GVNAAG
+967 GVDAAG
-973 NQSTSGNAGSAT
+973 NQDTSGNAGSAT
-985 KLQTART
+985 KLETART

-1023 ATKLQTARRI
+1023 ATKLQTARKI

-1040 TTDISFSI
+1040 TKDISFSI
-1048 NVLAS
+1048 TALAS

-1072 MYEAYNNGYPTAYGN
+1072 MYEAYSNGYPTAYGN
-1087 VVHLKGASSVGEGE
+1087 VIHLKGASSAGEGE

-1114 PAYLRSRRDSTDA
+1114 PAYLRSRRDATDSN
-1127 KWSEWAQIYTSKD
+1127 WSEWAQIYTSKD

-1152 TTGNAASATRLQ
+1152 TTGNAATATRLQ

-1243 KTARTISGVAFDGSK
+1243 QTARTINGKPFDGTA
-1258 NITLTAKNVGATA
+1258 NITLAAKDLGLADSSGYVGRLLNTRVFTSSGTYTPTQGTKRIRVILTGGGGGGGGCQAFSNSETFFGAGGGAGGTVISVIAVTATSYSVVIGSGGTGGSGATIGNRGGDSKFA
-1271 CPTGWL
+1271 SLLTAPGGQGAGKTTVTNTGGGGGGTPS
-1277 ITGDNNSSI
+1277 TGDIRISGGDGDDG
-1286 TTSSFITLLQN
+1286 QA
-1297 QGAFN
+1297 GAFPVCGGGGASYWGGGG
-1302 TRAWTAR
+1302 RA
-1309 CSFAAAD
+1309 
-1316 SAYIPDSETKCG
+1316 
-1328 IIPLAGAVIEVVSF
+1328 AV
-1342 GMTNYTIRVTTA
+1342 G
-1354 TTSSV
+1354 
-1359 SGAKTNSE
+1359 G
-1367 FIYSYDNY
+1367 
-1375 NGSTNNPG
+1375 
-1383 WRRCYNSKNFSVNLS
+1383 
-1398 SYVTESQ
+1398 
-1405 LTGYNNNLDIIANTL
+1405 
-1420 VVRNGSNGGFA
+1420 GSNGLARG
-1431 VWDIS
+1431 
-1436 TTTSG
+1436 SG
-1441 ANMYIS
+1441 GGGAYDNGYTGTVMRGGRG
-1447 PVAGI
+1447 ADGI
-1452 NNVFR
+1452 CI
-1457 STSSR
+1457 
-1462 RYKKDI
+1462 I
-1468 ENITDEQADKVL
+1468 EEF
-1480 EMRPVWYRSTCEA
+1480 M
-1493 DNKDWG
+1493 
-1499 WYGLIAEEVGEIAPQ
+1499 
-1514 YVHWRDATEED
+1514 
-1525 DPTIVSSNG
+1525 
-1534 LVAEGVM
+1534 
-1541 YERLVVPL
+1541 
-1549 IKQVQKLTAKV
+1549 
-1560 EALEEELKALKK
+1560 

>member
-1 MSTAYITVVT
+1 MSTTYKTVIT

-16 RITAA
+16 RIAAA

-27 KLKITHFAVG
+27 KLRITHFAVG
-37 DGNGSIPTPSASQTA
+37 DGNGSTPTPDVSQTA

-60 EVSNIHADGDSTT
+60 EVSNIHIDVDDTT
-73 RIIVEG
+73 RIVVEG
-79 IIPAG
+79 IIPAS

-99 GVLIAVCS
+99 GELVVVGN
-107 APERY
+107 APEGY
-112 KPTPAEGATS
+112 KPLPSEGAGR
-122 VLNCQVH
+122 VLNCQVF
-129 VAVSNT
+129 VVVSNT
-135 SAVQLKVLDNAFLP
+135 DAIELKVVSDAFLP
-149 DATTATRGL
+149 DATTEKRGL
-158 TILSNETDSD
+158 TILSSETNSD
-168 DETKSATPKAV
+168 DETKAATSKAVKAVMDVAKGKYTAVDASTTRKGLVQLTSATNSDSEVLALSAKAGKV
-179 NAVRKQL
+179 L
-186 PVVATDIRDRTNGRV
+186 ATQI
-201 ALPGMFGYGAILT
+201 
-214 DVKNFSGTAG
+214 
-224 VTEFLT
+224 
-230 WVKAATPGIY
+230 
-240 QVSQSAGDNKIIP
+240 SA
-253 GVTFNGLI
+253 
-261 EINYISSSR
+261 
-270 NSSGPQN
+270 
-277 EEKGIFFLGV
+277 
-287 NGDFWYNRY
+287 
-296 HASSGGSLIGWENLK
+296 
-311 VDVDALKRLIELKAD
+311 KAD
-326 LNSPVFTGIPAA
+326 LSSPAFTDKPTT
-338 PTAAEN
+338 PTAAEG
-344 DSSRQ
+344 DKSQQ

-390 VTNALAGKQPLN
+390 ITNALAGKQPLN
-402 ALLTAWSNLTTEANK
+402 ALLTAWSNLTTDANK

-444 VDAVLLYLG
+444 VEAVLLYLG

-689 DTLTSPNRYSITD
+689 DTLTSLNRYSITD

-843 WRSTVSAAN
+843 WRSTVSTAN

-902 TATKLQTARKIGGVA
+902 TATKLQTARRIGGVA

-942 TATKLRTAI
+942 TATKLKTAV

-962 SINLP
+962 SISLP

-1005 LPGVNKAGNQ
+1005 LPGVNKAGTQ

-1023 ATKLQTARRI
+1023 ATKLQTARKI

-1040 TTDISFSI
+1040 TKDISFTISAI
-1048 NVLAS
+1048 AS
-1053 KGRVTA
+1053 RGRVTA
-1059 LANATQGSNTGIQ
+1059 LANAVQGSSTGVQ

-1087 VVHLKGASSVGEGE
+1087 VMHLKGASASGEGE

-1114 PAYLRSRRDSTDA
+1114 PAYLRSRRDAADA
-1127 KWSEWAQIYTSKD
+1127 NWSQWAQIYTSKD
-1140 SIPGVNATGNQN
+1140 SIPGVNTTGNQN

-1224 VNAAGNQ
+1224 VNTAGNQ

-1243 KTARTISGVAFDGSK
+1243 RTARTINGKAFDGSA
-1258 NITLTAKNVGATA
+1258 NITLTAADLSTYTKSEIDTKLGYKASSSDIPNMAIKTSTLSSGSMNMSFSDFINYLKSEGAFRKRYWIGFGDMMGA
-1271 CPTGWL
+1271 NAGSTGT
-1277 ITGDNNSSI
+1277 ITG
-1286 TTSSFITLLQN
+1286 FGALQ
-1297 QGAFN
+1297 
-1302 TRAWTAR
+1302 
-1309 CSFAAAD
+1309 
-1316 SAYIPDSETKCG
+1316 
-1328 IIPLAGAVIEVVSF
+1328 LAGTIIEVF
-1342 GMTNYTIRVTTA
+1342 NFPNGMDYTIRITTQHRA
-1354 TTSSV
+1354 DY
-1359 SGAKTNSE
+1359 SGLTNM
-1367 FIYSYDNY
+1367 I
-1375 NGSTNNPG
+1375 
-1383 WRRCYNSKNFSVNLS
+1383 
-1398 SYVTESQ
+1398 
-1405 LTGYNNNLDIIANTL
+1405 
-1420 VVRNGSNGGFA
+1420 VV
-1431 VWDIS
+1431 
-1436 TTTSG
+1436 
-1441 ANMYIS
+1441 YH
-1447 PVAGI
+1447 
-1452 NNVFR
+1452 
-1457 STSSR
+1457 
-1462 RYKKDI
+1462 
-1468 ENITDEQADKVL
+1468 
-1480 EMRPVWYRSTCEA
+1480 YRSALSPAGQWLKFAGVT
-1493 DNKDWG
+1493 G
-1499 WYGLIAEEVGEIAPQ
+1499 
-1514 YVHWRDATEED
+1514 AT
-1525 DPTIVSSNG
+1525 N
-1534 LVAEGVM
+1534 EG
-1541 YERLVVPL
+1541 Y
-1549 IKQVQKLTAKV
+1549 
-1560 EALEEELKALKK
+1560 

>member
-37 DGNGSIPTPSASQTA
+37 DGNGSIPTPNASQTA

-99 GVLIAVCS
+99 DVLIAVCS

-129 VAVSNT
+129 VVVSNT

-186 PVVATDIRDRTNGRV
+186 PVVATDIRDRTGGRV

-253 GVTFNGLI
+253 GVTFTGLI

-311 VDVDALKRLIELKAD
+311 VDVDALKRLIALKAD

-338 PTAAEN
+338 PTAVVN

-349 IANTEFVMRAIA
+349 IANTEFVMRAITA
-361 SLIDSSPEAL
+361 LIDSSPATL
-371 NTLNEL
+371 NTLNKL
-377 AQALGNDPNFATT
+377 ARAIGSDPNFATT

-402 ALLTAWSNLTTEANK
+402 ALLTAFSGLATSANK
-417 LPYFTG
+417 FPYFTD
-423 RNQIGLTN
+423 TN
-431 VTSTGLNLLSKGS
+431 KVDLATITPTARTLLQQSSIESMQALLRLSATLFQRFRGQLPT
-444 VDAVLLYLG
+444 DA
-453 LTETINAAKTALQA
+453 N
-467 GNNGSDIVDKAA
+467 
-479 FAKTIGLSPETYLKY
+479 
-494 NGDMAIDADLNT
+494 LNT
-506 FGPVEASMGIWSKGT
+506 YGPVEASVGIWSKPV
-521 STNATFAKNFP
+521 STNADVAHNFP
-532 EENAVGYLEVFRAG
+532 EANAAGYLEVLPAG
-546 NYGGSQRFTV
+546 QFGGTQRYTV
-556 RNGNIYTRHLTA
+556 RTGNIYVRSLTA
-568 SWNGTNGPWSEWRNV
+568 SWNGQDGPWDDWLKV
-583 AGSARTL
+583 G
-590 NEQNNLNDLGGE
+590 NN
-602 PALGVWRNSTSTLA
+602 AATAAKLA
-616 TAALNYPEEGS
+616 TAR
-627 FAQGVLEVLKGGNY
+627 
-641 SYTQRYTTR
+641 T
-650 RGNVYVRC
+650 
-658 LQASW
+658 
-663 DASNPQWEEW
+663 
-673 RCVGCQSV
+673 
-681 SAYFEGDL
+681 
-689 DTLTSPNRYSITD
+689 
-702 KATNVP
+702 
-708 LIDGTKIIGILDVSR
+708 
-723 RFDNIS
+723 
-729 VEQKFTSFG
+729 
-738 SGSKTTG
+738 
-745 RVFTR
+745 
-750 VFSGQSNGKWSDWRE
+750 
-765 VFTSYSLPLVL
+765 
-776 GIGGAAAKVDSLD
+776 IGGVSFDGSANIDL
-789 WQTYDFIPGQM
+789 PG
-800 LTTPLNTMQNIP
+800 
-812 SDMDWGVID
+812 
-821 GNLVNILVGPS
+821 VNK
-832 DDTGTG
+832 
-838 RSMLV
+838 
-843 WRSTVSAAN
+843 
-852 YRFFAVRIAGTAGN
+852 AGTQNTSG
-866 RTITTRQMP
+866 
-875 VLNAAHTWAEKQ
+875 NAAS
-887 TFNKGLAGDLTGNAT
+887 
-902 TATKLQTARKIGGVA
+902 ATKLQTARRIGGVA
-917 FDGTADIALPG
+917 FDGTADVALPG
-928 VNAAG
+928 VNATG

-942 TATKLRTAI
+942 TATKLKTPI

-973 NQSTSGNAGSAT
+973 NQGTSGNAGSAT

-1023 ATKLQTARRI
+1023 ATKLQTARKI

-1040 TTDISFSI
+1040 TKDISFSI
-1048 NVLAS
+1048 TALAS

-1072 MYEAYNNGYPTAYGN
+1072 MYEAYSNGYPTAYGN
-1087 VVHLKGASSVGEGE
+1087 VIHLKGASSVGEGE
-1101 ILIGWSGTSGAHA
+1101 ILVGWSGTSGAHA
-1114 PAYLRSRRDSTDA
+1114 PAYLRSRRDTTDA

-1140 SIPGVNATGNQN
+1140 SIPGVNTTGNQN
-1152 TTGNAASATRLQ
+1152 TTGNAASATKLQ
-1164 TARTIGGVSFN
+1164 TARTIGGVSFD

-1180 NLPGVNTTGNQD
+1180 NLPGVNTTGNQG

-1199 ATKLK
+1199 ATKLQTARTIGGVAFDGTANISLPGVNTAGNQNTTGNAATATK
-1204 TARTIGGVSFDGSAN
+1204 LQTARTIGGVSFDGSAN

-1243 KTARTISGVAFDGSK
+1243 QTARTINGKPFDGTA
-1258 NITLTAKNVGATA
+1258 NITLAAKDLGLADSSGYVGR
-1271 CPTGWL
+1271 L
-1277 ITGDNNSSI
+1277 LNMRVF
-1286 TTSSFITLLQN
+1286 TSSGTYTPT
-1297 QGAFN
+1297 QG
-1302 TRAWTAR
+1302 
-1309 CSFAAAD
+1309 
-1316 SAYIPDSETKCG
+1316 TKR
-1328 IIPLAGAVIEVVSF
+1328 
-1342 GMTNYTIRVTTA
+1342 IRVTITGGGGGGGGCQA
-1354 TTSSV
+1354 YS
-1359 SGAKTNSE
+1359 NSE
-1367 FIYSYDNY
+1367 TFFGAGGGAGGTVISVITVTAASYSVII
-1375 NGSTNNPG
+1375 GSG
-1383 WRRCYNSKNFSVNLS
+1383 
-1398 SYVTESQ
+1398 
-1405 LTGYNNNLDIIANTL
+1405 
-1420 VVRNGSNGGFA
+1420 
-1431 VWDIS
+1431 
-1436 TTTSG
+1436 
-1441 ANMYIS
+1441 
-1447 PVAGI
+1447 
-1452 NNVFR
+1452 
-1457 STSSR
+1457 
-1462 RYKKDI
+1462 
-1468 ENITDEQADKVL
+1468 
-1480 EMRPVWYRSTCEA
+1480 
-1493 DNKDWG
+1493 
-1499 WYGLIAEEVGEIAPQ
+1499 
-1514 YVHWRDATEED
+1514 
-1525 DPTIVSSNG
+1525 
-1534 LVAEGVM
+1534 
-1541 YERLVVPL
+1541 
-1549 IKQVQKLTAKV
+1549 
-1560 EALEEELKALKK
+1560 

>member
-1 MSTAYITVVT
+1 MSTTYKTVIT

-37 DGNGSIPTPSASQTA
+37 DGNGSTPTPDASQTA

-60 EVSNIHADGDSTT
+60 EVSNIRIDVDDTT

-79 IIPAG
+79 IIPAS

-99 GVLIAVCS
+99 GALVAVCS

-112 KPTPAEGATS
+112 KPVPTEGATS
-122 VLNCQVH
+122 VLNCQVY
-129 VAVSNT
+129 VVVSNT
-135 SAVQLKVLDNAFLP
+135 DAIQLKVLDNAFLP
-149 DATTATRGL
+149 DATTDTRGL
-158 TILSNETDSD
+158 TILSSAIDSD

-179 NAVRKQL
+179 NDVRKQL
-186 PVVATDIRDRTNGRV
+186 PAVATDIRDRTDGKV
-201 ALPGMFGYGAILT
+201 AIPEMFGYGRKWRINDKQHFESEDVFT
-214 DVKNFSGTAG
+214 DWVRNAEPGEYFVEGGSKIISGVIFSGVLQIRFVSADNDAAAPAKTAK
-224 VTEFLT
+224 VIIFY
-230 WVKAATPGIY
+230 GI
-240 QVSQSAGDNKIIP
+240 
-253 GVTFNGLI
+253 
-261 EINYISSSR
+261 
-270 NSSGPQN
+270 
-277 EEKGIFFLGV
+277 
-287 NGDFWYNRY
+287 NGDIYHNRFWNNGNGY
-296 HASSGGSLIGWENLK
+296 LVGWSNLK
-311 VDVDALKRLIELKAD
+311 VDVEALRRLIALKAD
-326 LNSPVFTGIPAA
+326 LNSPVFTGTPAA

-344 DSSRQ
+344 DSSQQ
-349 IANTEFVMRAIA
+349 IANTEFVMRAIT

-423 RNQIGLTN
+423 QNQIGLTN
-431 VTSTGLNLLSKGS
+431 VTTTGLSLLSKGS

-453 LTETINAAKTALQA
+453 LTETIKAAKTALQA
-467 GNNGSDIVDKAA
+467 GNNGSDIADKATFRSNVSLYSKEEMDAKRGMRYTRINAPEGVEAGKWYPFVVKRSGSSINELASRVVISTSCRQASHRMNNCEFNGCVMPAGWSDRGRYAYGMFWAYTAGERAIHSVMMSNKDDEVSTVFYIEGDA
-479 FAKTIGLSPETYLKY
+479 FPIYVYLEEGLSAIAPTADYVVGQTTYKWGATNPKTECVAADVILDFAAGRGFYSSHPVITTQDISGNKIYANDEVVVRSQTAIRAIGGEYGVLLRNDGSKTYLLLTDA
-494 NGDMAIDADLNT
+494 GDQYGGWNALRPLMID
-506 FGPVEASMGIWSKGT
+506 
-521 STNATFAKNFP
+521 NATGEVTVGTKLFANGG
-532 EENAVGYLEVFRAG
+532 VDG
-546 NYGGSQRFTV
+546 NVS
-556 RNGNIYTRHLTA
+556 TA
-568 SWNGTNGPWSEWRNV
+568 TK
-583 AGSARTL
+583 
-590 NEQNNLNDLGGE
+590 
-602 PALGVWRNSTSTLA
+602 LA
-616 TAALNYPEEGS
+616 TAR
-627 FAQGVLEVLKGGNY
+627 
-641 SYTQRYTTR
+641 T
-650 RGNVYVRC
+650 
-658 LQASW
+658 
-663 DASNPQWEEW
+663 
-673 RCVGCQSV
+673 
-681 SAYFEGDL
+681 
-689 DTLTSPNRYSITD
+689 
-702 KATNVP
+702 
-708 LIDGTKIIGILDVSR
+708 
-723 RFDNIS
+723 
-729 VEQKFTSFG
+729 
-738 SGSKTTG
+738 
-745 RVFTR
+745 
-750 VFSGQSNGKWSDWRE
+750 
-765 VFTSYSLPLVL
+765 
-776 GIGGAAAKVDSLD
+776 IGGVSFDGSANIDL
-789 WQTYDFIPGQM
+789 PG
-800 LTTPLNTMQNIP
+800 
-812 SDMDWGVID
+812 
-821 GNLVNILVGPS
+821 VNK
-832 DDTGTG
+832 
-838 RSMLV
+838 
-843 WRSTVSAAN
+843 
-852 YRFFAVRIAGTAGN
+852 AGTQNTSG
-866 RTITTRQMP
+866 
-875 VLNAAHTWAEKQ
+875 NAA
-887 TFNKGLAGDLTGNAT
+887 

-933 NQNTTGNAA
+933 NQ
-942 TATKLRTAI
+942 
-951 TIGGVSFDGSA
+951 
-962 SINLP
+962 
-967 GVNAAG
+967 
-973 NQSTSGNAGSAT
+973 
-985 KLQTART
+985 
-992 IGGVSFDGTANID
+992 
-1005 LPGVNKAGNQ
+1005 

-1023 ATKLQTARRI
+1023 ATKLQTARKI

-1040 TTDISFSI
+1040 TTDISFNI
-1048 NVLAS
+1048 NALAS

-1072 MYEAYNNGYPTAYGN
+1072 MYEAYSNGYPTAYGN
-1087 VVHLKGASSVGEGE
+1087 VIHLKGASSVGEGE

-1114 PAYLRSRRDSTDA
+1114 PAYLRSRRDTTDA

-1140 SIPGVNATGNQN
+1140 SIPGVNTTGNQN
-1152 TTGNAASATRLQ
+1152 TTGNAASATKLQ

-1243 KTARTISGVAFDGSK
+1243 QTARTISGVAFDGSK

-1302 TRAWTAR
+1302 TRAWVAR

-1375 NGSTNNPG
+1375 NGSTNSPG
-1383 WRRCYNSKNFSVNLS
+1383 WRRCYNSKNYSVNLS

-1405 LTGYNNNLDIIANTL
+1405 LTGYDNNLDIIANTL
-1420 VVRNGSNGGFA
+1420 VVKNGSNGGFA

-1468 ENITDEQADKVL
+1468 ETITDEQADKVL

-1525 DPTIVSSNG
+1525 DPAIVSSNG

>member
-37 DGNGSIPTPSASQTA
+37 DGNGSIPTPTASQTA

-129 VAVSNT
+129 VVVSNT

-149 DATTATRGL
+149 DATTNTRGL
-158 TILSNETDSD
+158 TILSNAIDSD

-186 PVVATDIRDRTNGRV
+186 PVVATDIRDRTSGRV

-261 EINYISSSR
+261 EIKYISSSR

-311 VDVDALKRLIELKAD
+311 VDVDALKRLIALKAD

-402 ALLTAWSNLTTEANK
+402 ALLTALSGLATSANK
-417 LPYFTG
+417 FPFFTG
-423 RNQIGLTN
+423 TDKVALATI
-431 VTSTGLNLLSKGS
+431 TSTARALLSQSSIEGMQTT
-444 VDAVLLYLG
+444 LG
-453 LTETINAAKTALQA
+453 LSASLFRRFRGQLPTDANL
-467 GNNGSDIVDKAA
+467 D
-479 FAKTIGLSPETYLKY
+479 TY
-494 NGDMAIDADLNT
+494 
-506 FGPVEASMGIWSKGT
+506 GPVEASVGIWSKQT
-521 STNATFAKNFP
+521 STNADAAHNFP
-532 EENAVGYLEVFRAG
+532 EANAVGYIEVLPAG
-546 NYGGSQRFTV
+546 QFGGTQRYTV
-556 RNGNIYTRHLTA
+556 RTGNIYVRSLTA
-568 SWNGTNGPWSEWRNV
+568 SWNGQDGPWGEWLKVGN
-583 AGSARTL
+583 AAAT
-590 NEQNNLNDLGGE
+590 
-602 PALGVWRNSTSTLA
+602 AAKLA
-616 TAALNYPEEGS
+616 TAR
-627 FAQGVLEVLKGGNY
+627 
-641 SYTQRYTTR
+641 T
-650 RGNVYVRC
+650 
-658 LQASW
+658 
-663 DASNPQWEEW
+663 
-673 RCVGCQSV
+673 
-681 SAYFEGDL
+681 
-689 DTLTSPNRYSITD
+689 
-702 KATNVP
+702 
-708 LIDGTKIIGILDVSR
+708 
-723 RFDNIS
+723 
-729 VEQKFTSFG
+729 
-738 SGSKTTG
+738 
-745 RVFTR
+745 
-750 VFSGQSNGKWSDWRE
+750 
-765 VFTSYSLPLVL
+765 
-776 GIGGAAAKVDSLD
+776 IGGVSFDGSANIDL
-789 WQTYDFIPGQM
+789 PG
-800 LTTPLNTMQNIP
+800 
-812 SDMDWGVID
+812 
-821 GNLVNILVGPS
+821 VNK
-832 DDTGTG
+832 
-838 RSMLV
+838 
-843 WRSTVSAAN
+843 
-852 YRFFAVRIAGTAGN
+852 AGTQNTSG
-866 RTITTRQMP
+866 
-875 VLNAAHTWAEKQ
+875 NAA
-887 TFNKGLAGDLTGNAT
+887 

-942 TATKLRTAI
+942 TATKLQTAI

-967 GVNAAG
+967 GVNTAG

-985 KLQTART
+985 KLRTART

-1072 MYEAYNNGYPTAYGN
+1072 MYEVYNNGYPTAYGN
-1087 VVHLKGASSVGEGE
+1087 IVHLKGASSVGEGE

-1114 PAYLRSRRDSTDA
+1114 PAYLRSRRDTTDA

-1140 SIPGVNATGNQN
+1140 SIPGVN
-1152 TTGNAASATRLQ
+1152 TT
-1164 TARTIGGVSFN
+1164 
-1175 GTANI
+1175 
-1180 NLPGVNTTGNQD
+1180 
-1192 TTGNAAT
+1192 
-1199 ATKLK
+1199 
-1204 TARTIGGVSFDGSAN
+1204 
-1219 INLPG
+1219 
-1224 VNAAGNQ
+1224 GNQ

-1243 KTARTISGVAFDGSK
+1243 QTARTISGVAFDGSQ
-1258 NITLTAKNVGATA
+1258 NITLTAKNVGAIA
-1271 CPTGWL
+1271 CSNAWL

-1468 ENITDEQADKVL
+1468 ENITEEQADKVL

>member
-1 MSTAYITVVT
+1 MSTTYKTIIT

-16 RITAA
+16 RIAAA

-27 KLKITHFAVG
+27 KLRITHFAVG
-37 DGNGSIPTPSASQTA
+37 DGNGSTPTPDVSQTA

-60 EVSNIHADGDSTT
+60 EVSNIHIDVDDTT
-73 RIIVEG
+73 RIVVEG

-99 GVLIAVCS
+99 GELVVVGN
-107 APERY
+107 APEGY
-112 KPTPAEGATS
+112 KPLPSEGAGR
-122 VLNCQVH
+122 VLNCQVF
-129 VAVSNT
+129 VVVSNT
-135 SAVQLKVLDNAFLP
+135 DAIELKVVSDAFLP
-149 DATTATRGL
+149 DATTEKRGL
-158 TILSNETDSD
+158 TILSSETNSD
-168 DETKSATPKAV
+168 DETKAATSKAVKAVMDVAKGKYTAVDASTTRKGLVQLTSATNSDSEVLALSAKAGKV
-179 NAVRKQL
+179 L
-186 PVVATDIRDRTNGRV
+186 ATQI
-201 ALPGMFGYGAILT
+201 
-214 DVKNFSGTAG
+214 
-224 VTEFLT
+224 
-230 WVKAATPGIY
+230 
-240 QVSQSAGDNKIIP
+240 SA
-253 GVTFNGLI
+253 
-261 EINYISSSR
+261 
-270 NSSGPQN
+270 
-277 EEKGIFFLGV
+277 
-287 NGDFWYNRY
+287 
-296 HASSGGSLIGWENLK
+296 
-311 VDVDALKRLIELKAD
+311 KAD
-326 LNSPVFTGIPAA
+326 LSSPAFTDKPTT
-338 PTAAEN
+338 PTAAEG
-344 DSSRQ
+344 DKSQQ
-349 IANTEFVMRAIA
+349 IANTEFVMRAITA
-361 SLIDSSPEAL
+361 LVGSSPEAL
-371 NTLNEL
+371 DTLNEL

-402 ALLTAWSNLTTEANK
+402 ALLTALSGLTTSANK

-423 RNQIGLTN
+423 ADKVALATI
-431 VTSTGLNLLSKGS
+431 TSTARALLQQSG
-444 VDAVLLYLG
+444 VEGMQTILG
-453 LTETINAAKTALQA
+453 INASSFRRFRGQLPT
-467 GNNGSDIVDKAA
+467 
-479 FAKTIGLSPETYLKY
+479 
-494 NGDMAIDADLNT
+494 DANLNT
-506 FGPVEASMGIWSKGT
+506 YGPVETSVGIWSKQT
-521 STNATFAKNFP
+521 STNADVAHNFP
-532 EENAVGYLEVFRAG
+532 EANAVGYIEVLPAG
-546 NYGGSQRFTV
+546 QFGGTQRYTV
-556 RNGNIYTRHLTA
+556 RNGNIHIRSLTG
-568 SWNGTNGPWSEWRNV
+568 SWNGVDGPWGEWIKV
-583 AGSARTL
+583 GSAATT
-590 NEQNNLNDLGGE
+590 
-602 PALGVWRNSTSTLA
+602 ATKLA
-616 TAALNYPEEGS
+616 TAR
-627 FAQGVLEVLKGGNY
+627 
-641 SYTQRYTTR
+641 T
-650 RGNVYVRC
+650 
-658 LQASW
+658 
-663 DASNPQWEEW
+663 
-673 RCVGCQSV
+673 
-681 SAYFEGDL
+681 
-689 DTLTSPNRYSITD
+689 
-702 KATNVP
+702 
-708 LIDGTKIIGILDVSR
+708 
-723 RFDNIS
+723 
-729 VEQKFTSFG
+729 
-738 SGSKTTG
+738 
-745 RVFTR
+745 
-750 VFSGQSNGKWSDWRE
+750 
-765 VFTSYSLPLVL
+765 
-776 GIGGAAAKVDSLD
+776 IGGVSFDGSANIDL
-789 WQTYDFIPGQM
+789 PG
-800 LTTPLNTMQNIP
+800 
-812 SDMDWGVID
+812 
-821 GNLVNILVGPS
+821 VNK
-832 DDTGTG
+832 
-838 RSMLV
+838 
-843 WRSTVSAAN
+843 
-852 YRFFAVRIAGTAGN
+852 AGTQNTSG
-866 RTITTRQMP
+866 
-875 VLNAAHTWAEKQ
+875 NAAS
-887 TFNKGLAGDLTGNAT
+887 
-902 TATKLQTARKIGGVA
+902 ATKLQTARRIGGVA

-928 VNAAG
+928 VNATG
-933 NQNTTGNAA
+933 NQDTTGNAA
-942 TATKLRTAI
+942 TATKLKTAV

-962 SINLP
+962 SISLPGVNAAGNQSTSGNAGSATKLQTARKIGGVAFDGTTDIVLP

-1023 ATKLQTARRI
+1023 ATKLQTARKI

-1040 TTDISFSI
+1040 TRDISFTISAI
-1048 NVLAS
+1048 AS
-1053 KGRVTA
+1053 RGRVTA
-1059 LANATQGSNTGIQ
+1059 LANAVQGSSTGVQ

-1087 VVHLKGASSVGEGE
+1087 IIHLKGATAVGEGE

-1127 KWSEWAQIYTSKD
+1127 NWSEWAQIYTSKD
-1140 SIPGVNATGNQN
+1140 SIPGVNTTGNQN

-1224 VNAAGNQ
+1224 VNTAGNQ

-1243 KTARTISGVAFDGSK
+1243 QTARTISGVAFDGTK

-1302 TRAWTAR
+1302 TRAWVAR

-1375 NGSTNNPG
+1375 NGSTNSPG
-1383 WRRCYNSKNFSVNLS
+1383 WRRCYNSKNYSVNLS
-1398 SYVTESQ
+1398 SYVTERQ
-1405 LTGYNNNLDIIANTL
+1405 LTGYDNNLDIIANTL
-1420 VVRNGSNGGFA
+1420 VVKNGSNGGFA

-1447 PVAGI
+1447 PVSGI

-1525 DPTIVSSNG
+1525 DPAIVSSNG

>member
-37 DGNGSIPTPSASQTA
+37 DGNGSIPTPTASQTA

-129 VAVSNT
+129 VVVSNT
-135 SAVQLKVLDNAFLP
+135 SAIQLKVLDNAFLP

-186 PVVATDIRDRTNGRV
+186 PVVATDIRDRTSERV

-214 DVKNFSGTAG
+214 DVKNFSGAAG

-240 QVSQSAGDNKIIP
+240 QVSQSAGNNNIIP
-253 GVTFNGLI
+253 GVVFSGLI
-261 EINYISSSR
+261 EIKYIETSR
-270 NSSGPQN
+270 NSSGPQY
-277 EEKGIFFLGV
+277 EEKGIFFFGV

-296 HASSGGSLIGWENLK
+296 HNASGGSLIGWENLK
-311 VDVDALKRLIELKAD
+311 VDVDALKRLIALKAD

-402 ALLTAWSNLTTEANK
+402 ALLTAWSNLTTDANK

-453 LTETINAAKTALQA
+453 LTETIKAAKTALQA
-467 GNNGSDIVDKAA
+467 GNNGSDIVDKVA
-479 FAKTIGLSPETYLKY
+479 FAKTIGLSPETYLKF
-494 NGDMAIDADLNT
+494 NGAMATDANLNT
-506 FGPVEASMGIWSKGT
+506 FGPVEASVGIWSKPIT
-521 STNATFAKNFP
+521 TNADVAHNFP
-532 EENAVGYLEVFRAG
+532 EANAAGYIEVLPTGQF
-546 NYGGSQRFTV
+546 GGTQRYTV
-556 RNGNIYTRHLTA
+556 RTGNIYVRSLTA
-568 SWNGTNGPWSEWRNV
+568 SWNGQDGPWGEWLKVGN
-583 AGSARTL
+583 AAAT
-590 NEQNNLNDLGGE
+590 
-602 PALGVWRNSTSTLA
+602 AAKLA
-616 TAALNYPEEGS
+616 TARTIGGVSFDGS
-627 FAQGVLEVLKGGNY
+627 ANIDLPGVNKAGTQNTSGNAATATKLQTARRIGG
-641 SYTQRYTTR
+641 
-650 RGNVYVRC
+650 V
-658 LQASW
+658 A
-663 DASNPQWEEW
+663 
-673 RCVGCQSV
+673 
-681 SAYFEGDL
+681 F
-689 DTLTSPNRYSITD
+689 
-702 KATNVP
+702 
-708 LIDGTKIIGILDVSR
+708 DGTADIALPGV
-723 RFDNIS
+723 NA
-729 VEQKFTSFG
+729 
-738 SGSKTTG
+738 TG
-745 RVFTR
+745 N
-750 VFSGQSNGKWSDWRE
+750 Q
-765 VFTSYSLPLVL
+765 
-776 GIGGAAAKVDSLD
+776 
-789 WQTYDFIPGQM
+789 
-800 LTTPLNTMQNIP
+800 NT
-812 SDMDWGVID
+812 
-821 GNLVNILVGPS
+821 
-832 DDTGTG
+832 
-838 RSMLV
+838 
-843 WRSTVSAAN
+843 
-852 YRFFAVRIAGTAGN
+852 
-866 RTITTRQMP
+866 
-875 VLNAAHTWAEKQ
+875 
-887 TFNKGLAGDLTGNAT
+887 TGNAAT
-902 TATKLQTARKIGGVA
+902 ATKLKTAVTIGGVSFDGSVSISLPGVNAAGNQDTSGNAGSATKLQTARKIGGVA
-917 FDGTADIALPG
+917 FDGTTDIALPG

-942 TATKLRTAI
+942 TATKLQTTI

-1087 VVHLKGASSVGEGE
+1087 IIHLKGATAVGEGE

-1114 PAYLRSRRDSTDA
+1114 PAYLRSRRDAADSN
-1127 KWSEWAQIYTSKD
+1127 WSEWAQIYTSKD

-1152 TTGNAASATRLQ
+1152 TTGNAASATKLQ
-1164 TARTIGGVSFN
+1164 TARTIGGVSFD

-1180 NLPGVNTTGNQD
+1180 SLPGVNTTGNQSTTGNAATATKLQTARTIGGVAFDGTANISLPGVNAAGNQD

-1224 VNAAGNQ
+1224 VNVAGNQ

-1243 KTARTISGVAFDGSK
+1243 QTARTINGKPFDGTA
-1258 NITLTAKNVGATA
+1258 NITLAAKDLGLADSSGYVGR
-1271 CPTGWL
+1271 L
-1277 ITGDNNSSI
+1277 LNMRVF
-1286 TTSSFITLLQN
+1286 TSSGTYTPT
-1297 QGAFN
+1297 QG
-1302 TRAWTAR
+1302 
-1309 CSFAAAD
+1309 
-1316 SAYIPDSETKCG
+1316 TKR
-1328 IIPLAGAVIEVVSF
+1328 
-1342 GMTNYTIRVTTA
+1342 IRVTITGGGGGGGGCQAYSNSETFFGAGGGAGGTVISVITVTA
-1354 TTSSV
+1354 ASYSV
-1359 SGAKTNSE
+1359 IIGSGGSGGSGATSGNGGGDSKFASLLTAPGGQGAGKTTVTNTGGGYGGAPATGDIRIPGGDGSDGQAGT
-1367 FIYSYDNY
+1367 IAVGGCGGASYWGGGGRAGVGTAHNGLAPGSGGGGAYDNSY
-1375 NGSTNNPG
+1375 SGTAKPG
-1383 WRRCYNSKNFSVNLS
+1383 GR
-1398 SYVTESQ
+1398 
-1405 LTGYNNNLDIIANTL
+1405 
-1420 VVRNGSNGGFA
+1420 
-1431 VWDIS
+1431 
-1436 TTTSG
+1436 G
-1441 ANMYIS
+1441 AN
-1447 PVAGI
+1447 GI
-1452 NNVFR
+1452 CI
-1457 STSSR
+1457 
-1462 RYKKDI
+1462 I
-1468 ENITDEQADKVL
+1468 EEF
-1480 EMRPVWYRSTCEA
+1480 M
-1493 DNKDWG
+1493 
-1499 WYGLIAEEVGEIAPQ
+1499 
-1514 YVHWRDATEED
+1514 
-1525 DPTIVSSNG
+1525 
-1534 LVAEGVM
+1534 
-1541 YERLVVPL
+1541 
-1549 IKQVQKLTAKV
+1549 
-1560 EALEEELKALKK
+1560 

>member
-1 MSTAYITVVT
+1 MSTTYKTVIT

-16 RITAA
+16 RIAAA
-21 LLPDGE
+21 LLPGGE
-27 KLKITHFAVG
+27 KLRITHFAVG
-37 DGNGSIPTPSASQTA
+37 DGNGSTPTPDVSQTA

-60 EVSNIHADGDSTT
+60 EVSNIHIDVDDTT
-73 RIIVEG
+73 RIVVEG

-99 GVLIAVCS
+99 GELVVVGN
-107 APERY
+107 APEGY
-112 KPTPAEGATS
+112 KPLPSEGAGR
-122 VLNCQVH
+122 VLNCQVF
-129 VAVSNT
+129 VVVSNT
-135 SAVQLKVLDNAFLP
+135 DAIELKVVSDAFLP
-149 DATTATRGL
+149 DATTEKRGL
-158 TILSNETDSD
+158 TILSSETNSD
-168 DETKSATPKAV
+168 DETKAATSKAVKAVMDVAKGKYTAVDASTTRKGLVQLTSATNSDSEVLALSAKAGKV
-179 NAVRKQL
+179 L
-186 PVVATDIRDRTNGRV
+186 ATQI
-201 ALPGMFGYGAILT
+201 
-214 DVKNFSGTAG
+214 
-224 VTEFLT
+224 
-230 WVKAATPGIY
+230 
-240 QVSQSAGDNKIIP
+240 SA
-253 GVTFNGLI
+253 
-261 EINYISSSR
+261 
-270 NSSGPQN
+270 
-277 EEKGIFFLGV
+277 
-287 NGDFWYNRY
+287 
-296 HASSGGSLIGWENLK
+296 
-311 VDVDALKRLIELKAD
+311 KAD
-326 LNSPVFTGIPAA
+326 LSSPAFTDKPTT
-338 PTAAEN
+338 PTAAEG
-344 DSSRQ
+344 DKSQQ

-361 SLIDSSPEAL
+361 ALVGSSPEAL
-371 NTLNEL
+371 DTLNEL

-402 ALLTAWSNLTTEANK
+402 ALLTALSGLTTSANK

-423 RNQIGLTN
+423 ADKVALATI
-431 VTSTGLNLLSKGS
+431 TSTARALLQQSG
-444 VDAVLLYLG
+444 VEGMQTILG
-453 LTETINAAKTALQA
+453 INASSFRRFRGQLPT
-467 GNNGSDIVDKAA
+467 
-479 FAKTIGLSPETYLKY
+479 
-494 NGDMAIDADLNT
+494 DANLNT
-506 FGPVEASMGIWSKGT
+506 YGPVETSVGIWSKQT
-521 STNATFAKNFP
+521 STNADVAHNFP
-532 EENAVGYLEVFRAG
+532 EANAVGYIEVLPAG
-546 NYGGSQRFTV
+546 QFGGTQRYTV
-556 RNGNIYTRHLTA
+556 RNGNIHIRSLTG
-568 SWNGTNGPWSEWRNV
+568 SWNGVDGPWGEWIKV
-583 AGSARTL
+583 GSAATT
-590 NEQNNLNDLGGE
+590 
-602 PALGVWRNSTSTLA
+602 ATKLA
-616 TAALNYPEEGS
+616 TAR
-627 FAQGVLEVLKGGNY
+627 
-641 SYTQRYTTR
+641 T
-650 RGNVYVRC
+650 
-658 LQASW
+658 
-663 DASNPQWEEW
+663 
-673 RCVGCQSV
+673 
-681 SAYFEGDL
+681 
-689 DTLTSPNRYSITD
+689 
-702 KATNVP
+702 
-708 LIDGTKIIGILDVSR
+708 
-723 RFDNIS
+723 
-729 VEQKFTSFG
+729 
-738 SGSKTTG
+738 
-745 RVFTR
+745 
-750 VFSGQSNGKWSDWRE
+750 
-765 VFTSYSLPLVL
+765 
-776 GIGGAAAKVDSLD
+776 IGGVSFDGSANIDL
-789 WQTYDFIPGQM
+789 PG
-800 LTTPLNTMQNIP
+800 
-812 SDMDWGVID
+812 
-821 GNLVNILVGPS
+821 VNK
-832 DDTGTG
+832 
-838 RSMLV
+838 
-843 WRSTVSAAN
+843 
-852 YRFFAVRIAGTAGN
+852 AGTQNTSG
-866 RTITTRQMP
+866 
-875 VLNAAHTWAEKQ
+875 NAA
-887 TFNKGLAGDLTGNAT
+887 
-902 TATKLQTARKIGGVA
+902 TATKLQTARRIGGVA

-942 TATKLRTAI
+942 TATKLKTPI

-973 NQSTSGNAGSAT
+973 NQNTSGNAGSAT

-1023 ATKLQTARRI
+1023 ATKLQTARKI

-1040 TTDISFSI
+1040 TKDISFTISAI
-1048 NVLAS
+1048 AS
-1053 KGRVTA
+1053 RGRVTA
-1059 LANATQGSNTGIQ
+1059 LANAVQGSSTGVQ

-1087 VVHLKGASSVGEGE
+1087 VMHLKGASASGEGE

-1114 PAYLRSRRDSTDA
+1114 PAYLRSRRDATDA

-1140 SIPGVNATGNQN
+1140 SIPGVNTTGNQN

-1180 NLPGVNTTGNQD
+1180 NLPGVNAPGNQD

-1224 VNAAGNQ
+1224 VNTAGNQ

-1243 KTARTISGVAFDGSK
+1243 QTARTISGVAFDGTK

-1302 TRAWTAR
+1302 TRAWVAR

-1354 TTSSV
+1354 ATSSV

-1375 NGSTNNPG
+1375 NVYVPDERVRKNVSTNSPG
-1383 WRRCYNSKNFSVNLS
+1383 WRRCYNSKNYSVNLS
-1398 SYVTESQ
+1398 GYVSERQ
-1405 LTGYNNNLDIIANTL
+1405 LTGYDNNLDIIANTL
-1420 VVRNGSNGGFA
+1420 VVKNGSNGGFA

-1447 PVAGI
+1447 PVSGI

-1525 DPTIVSSNG
+1525 DPAIVSSNG

>member
-16 RITAA
+16 RLTAA

-84 QGGFWVREIGLYDDQ
+84 QGGFWVREIGLYDDK

-112 KPTPAEGATS
+112 KPTPTEGATS

-129 VAVSNT
+129 VVVSNT
-135 SAVQLKVLDNAFLP
+135 SAIQLKVLDNAFLP
-149 DATTATRGL
+149 DATTNTRGL
-158 TILSNETDSD
+158 TILSNAIDSD

-186 PVVATDIRDRTNGRV
+186 PVVATDIRDRTSGRV

-261 EINYISSSR
+261 EIKYISSSR

-296 HASSGGSLIGWENLK
+296 HASSGGSLVGWENLK
-311 VDVDALKRLIELKAD
+311 VDVDALKRLIALKAD

-338 PTAAEN
+338 PTAAVN
-344 DSSRQ
+344 NSSRQ

-361 SLIDSSPEAL
+361 ALIDSSPATL
-371 NTLNEL
+371 NTLNKL
-377 AQALGNDPNFATT
+377 ARAIGSDPNFATT

-402 ALLTAWSNLTTEANK
+402 ALLTAFSGLATSANK
-417 LPYFTG
+417 FPYFTD
-423 RNQIGLTN
+423 TN
-431 VTSTGLNLLSKGS
+431 KVDLATITPTARTLLQQSSIESMQALLRLSATLFQRFRGQLPT
-444 VDAVLLYLG
+444 DA
-453 LTETINAAKTALQA
+453 N
-467 GNNGSDIVDKAA
+467 
-479 FAKTIGLSPETYLKY
+479 
-494 NGDMAIDADLNT
+494 LNT
-506 FGPVEASMGIWSKGT
+506 YGPVEASVGIWSKQV
-521 STNATFAKNFP
+521 STNADVAHNFP
-532 EENAVGYLEVFRAG
+532 EANAVGYIEVLPVGQF
-546 NYGGSQRFTV
+546 GGTQRYTV
-556 RNGNIYTRHLTA
+556 RTGNIYVRSLTA
-568 SWNGTNGPWSEWRNV
+568 SWNGQDGPWGEWLKVGN
-583 AGSARTL
+583 AAAT
-590 NEQNNLNDLGGE
+590 
-602 PALGVWRNSTSTLA
+602 AAKLA
-616 TAALNYPEEGS
+616 TAR
-627 FAQGVLEVLKGGNY
+627 
-641 SYTQRYTTR
+641 T
-650 RGNVYVRC
+650 
-658 LQASW
+658 
-663 DASNPQWEEW
+663 
-673 RCVGCQSV
+673 
-681 SAYFEGDL
+681 
-689 DTLTSPNRYSITD
+689 
-702 KATNVP
+702 
-708 LIDGTKIIGILDVSR
+708 
-723 RFDNIS
+723 
-729 VEQKFTSFG
+729 
-738 SGSKTTG
+738 
-745 RVFTR
+745 
-750 VFSGQSNGKWSDWRE
+750 
-765 VFTSYSLPLVL
+765 
-776 GIGGAAAKVDSLD
+776 IGGVSFDGSANIDL
-789 WQTYDFIPGQM
+789 PG
-800 LTTPLNTMQNIP
+800 
-812 SDMDWGVID
+812 
-821 GNLVNILVGPS
+821 VNK
-832 DDTGTG
+832 
-838 RSMLV
+838 
-843 WRSTVSAAN
+843 
-852 YRFFAVRIAGTAGN
+852 AGTQNTSG
-866 RTITTRQMP
+866 
-875 VLNAAHTWAEKQ
+875 NAAS
-887 TFNKGLAGDLTGNAT
+887 
-902 TATKLQTARKIGGVA
+902 ATKLQTARRIGGVA

-928 VNAAG
+928 VNATG

-942 TATKLRTAI
+942 TATKLKTAV

-962 SINLP
+962 SISLP

-1040 TTDISFSI
+1040 TKDISFSI

-1072 MYEAYNNGYPTAYGN
+1072 MYEVYNNGYPTAYGN
-1087 VVHLKGASSVGEGE
+1087 IVHLKGASSVGEGE

-1114 PAYLRSRRDSTDA
+1114 PAYLRSRRDTTDA

-1224 VNAAGNQ
+1224 VNTAGNQ

-1243 KTARTISGVAFDGSK
+1243 RTARTINGKAFDGSA
-1258 NITLTAKNVGATA
+1258 NITLTAADLSTYTKSEIDTKLGYKASSSDIPNMAIKTSTLSSGGMNMSFSDFINYLKGEGAFRKRYWIGFGDMMGA
-1271 CPTGWL
+1271 NAGSTGT
-1277 ITGDNNSSI
+1277 ITG
-1286 TTSSFITLLQN
+1286 FGALQ
-1297 QGAFN
+1297 
-1302 TRAWTAR
+1302 
-1309 CSFAAAD
+1309 
-1316 SAYIPDSETKCG
+1316 
-1328 IIPLAGAVIEVVSF
+1328 LAGTIIEVF
-1342 GMTNYTIRVTTA
+1342 NFPNGMDYTIRITTQHKA
-1354 TTSSV
+1354 DYSGLTNMIVVYHYRSALSPAGQWLKFA
-1359 SGAKTNSE
+1359 GAKGATNE
-1367 FIYSYDNY
+1367 
-1375 NGSTNNPG
+1375 
-1383 WRRCYNSKNFSVNLS
+1383 
-1398 SYVTESQ
+1398 
-1405 LTGYNNNLDIIANTL
+1405 GY
-1420 VVRNGSNGGFA
+1420 
-1431 VWDIS
+1431 
-1436 TTTSG
+1436 
-1441 ANMYIS
+1441 
-1447 PVAGI
+1447 
-1452 NNVFR
+1452 
-1457 STSSR
+1457 
-1462 RYKKDI
+1462 
-1468 ENITDEQADKVL
+1468 
-1480 EMRPVWYRSTCEA
+1480 
-1493 DNKDWG
+1493 
-1499 WYGLIAEEVGEIAPQ
+1499 
-1514 YVHWRDATEED
+1514 
-1525 DPTIVSSNG
+1525 
-1534 LVAEGVM
+1534 
-1541 YERLVVPL
+1541 
-1549 IKQVQKLTAKV
+1549 
-1560 EALEEELKALKK
+1560 